1 MMLKTRMTGL
11 RQVLATCFAVLCA
24 ALAGTSAFAQDR
36 NVTGIIVDETDTGV
50 AGAYVVVKGET
61 RGAMTDDQGRFNISV
76 SPSDVLVA
84 SFLGY
89 LDEEVTVGDQTKL
102 TIKLVPAAN
111 ELEGVVKVA
120 YGTQRK
126 ASVIGSIS
134 TVDMTTLAQ
143 SQGNLSTSLAG
154 KLAGVVAIQKTG
166 EPGASAD
173 FWIRGVSTF
182 GANSTPL
189 ILVDGVER
197 SMDMVDTE
205 DIASLSILKDASATA
220 LYGVRGANGIVLITT
235 RRGSESKPQLNIKV
249 ETGITSPVKLPEMAD
264 TGEFID
270 FLNNMYINSGQ
281 DAIYTPYQ
289 KEQFMLTAMGDPN
302 ADPDIYPSVDWVN
315 EVFKNQAMTTR
326 ANISVTGGTKS
337 VRYYVGGSYYLEDGI
352 LNTASNDRYDAQM
365 SYQKFNF
372 RTNVDINLTKSTVL
386 GMNLST
392 QFTVKNAPAAGLDA
406 LLQQTMVMTPTAI
419 PLKYSDGTL
428 AAIKGTANPYNLLN
442 ERGYAN
448 TSSNVA
454 QTTVSL
460 EQDFSDFVT
469 EGLKARV
476 AFSFDATNT
485 NVLTRSILPKTYR
498 AIGRNSETGELQY
511 EVIDDYAG
519 YISLSTSVP
528 NTKSQNSRYI
538 NFEGSVTY
546 ERQFAYAHR
555 VSAMALYSM
564 RSLHLTNPGTYIA
577 AFPYKSMGVAARATY
592 SYKDRYFAEFNMGY
606 NGSENFAPGHRFGFF
621 PAMAIGYMISNEP
634 WWEGVSDVIN
644 LLKFKASYGKVG
656 NDEIGGSRRFAYNT
670 TINTN
675 ATGAAWGTVPNSS
688 ATGYVTV
695 GGITTD
701 EEGNA
706 YVEWEEATKANIG
719 IELGLFNDFTLQADI
734 FQDYRD
740 GIFLMRQSTPSAVG
754 LQKDQ
759 YVNIGEMLNRG
770 FDMSAEY
777 DHVFA
782 NGFRLSARGN
792 FTFNRNRLI
801 YNDQPS
807 QVEEY
812 LNEVGFAYGQR
823 KGLISEGL
831 FTSWEEIE
839 NWPTQ
844 TFGDVQPG
852 DIKYRDINGDGIV
865 DQYDKVSI
873 GYTIYPEINYGF
885 GVSAGWKGFDVSVFF
900 NGVAHVSRQI
910 GGSNLYGASSSPQ
923 LTGQVFKDVAQ
934 NHWTVDNNNADAP
947 YPRLGTTRSNNNVQ
961 TSDYWT
967 RDMSFLRLKNA
978 EIGYTFPKTWT
989 KKAKIQALRIYVA
1002 GTNLLTFSKFKL
1014 WDPELDTAYGT
1025 KYPITRNVSIG
1036 LNVNF

>member
-1 MMLKTRMTGL
+1 MLTKRMTAL
-11 RQVLATCFAVLCA
+11 KQIFALCFVFVCA
-24 ALAGTSAFAQDR
+24 ALTGSSAFAQDR
-36 NVTGIIVDETDTGV
+36 NVTGIILDETDTGI

-76 SPSDVLVA
+76 SPSDVLIA

-89 LDEEVTVGDQTKL
+89 TDEEVTVGNQTNL
-102 TIKLVPAAN
+102 TIKLIPQAN

-134 TVDMTTLAQ
+134 TVDMGVLAQ

-235 RRGSESKPQLNIKV
+235 RRGNESAPQINVKV
-249 ETGITSPVKLPEMAD
+249 ETGMTSPVKLPEMAG

-270 FLNNMYINSGQ
+270 FLNNMYVNSGQ
-281 DAIYTPYQ
+281 DAIFNDYQ
-289 KEQFMLTAMGDPN
+289 KEMYLSG
-302 ADPDIYPSVDWVN
+302 ADPDLYPSVDWVN
-315 EVFKNQAMTTR
+315 EVFKRQAMTTK
-326 ANISVTGGTKS
+326 ANVSVTGGTKN

-352 LNTASNDRYDAQM
+352 LNTAANDRYDAQM
-365 SYQKFNF
+365 SYQRFNF

-392 QFTVKNAPAAGLDA
+392 QFTVRNSPAAGLDA
-406 LLQQTMVMTPTAI
+406 LLQQTMTMTPTAI

-428 AAIKGTANPYNLLN
+428 AAVKGAANPYNLLN
-442 ERGYAN
+442 EKGYSNA
-448 TSSNVA
+448 SSNVA
-454 QTTVSL
+454 QSTVSL
-460 EQDFSDFVT
+460 TQDFSELIT
-469 EGLKARV
+469 EGLNARV
-476 AFSFDATNT
+476 AFSFDATNSNT
-485 NVLTRSILPKTYR
+485 LNRSIMPKTYR
-498 AIGRNSETGELQY
+498 AIGRGEPTEENPLGPLQY

-519 YISLSTSVP
+519 YITLGTSH
-528 NTKSQNSRYI
+528 SGQRYI
-538 NFEGSVTY
+538 NFEGSLNY
-546 ERQFAYAHR
+546 ERQFNYAHR
-555 VSAMALYSM
+555 VSAMVLYSM
-564 RSLHLTNPGTYIA
+564 RSLSHTHPSSYIA
-577 AFPYKSMGVAARATY
+577 AFPYKSMGVASRATY
-592 SYKDRYFAEFNMGY
+592 SYKDRYFVEFNVGY
-606 NGSENFAPGHRFGFF
+606 NGSENFAPGHRFGLF
-621 PAMAIGYMISNEP
+621 PAVAVGYMISNEP
-634 WWEGVSDVIN
+634 WWEGISDTIN

-656 NDEIGGSRRFAYNT
+656 NDQIGGSRRFAYNT
-670 TINTN
+670 TINTG
-675 ATGAAWGTVPNSS
+675 ATGAAWGTVPNST
-688 ATGYVTV
+688 ATGYTTV

-706 YVEWEEATKANIG
+706 FVEWEEATKANAG
-719 IELGLFNDFTLQADI
+719 IELGLFNDLTIQADL

-777 DHVFA
+777 DHTFA
-782 NGFRLSARGN
+782 NGFRVSARAN

-801 YNDQPS
+801 YNDQPTP
-807 QVEEY
+807 VEEY
-812 LNEVGFAYGQR
+812 LSQVGFAYGQR
-823 KGLISEGL
+823 KGLISCGL
-831 FTSWEEIE
+831 FKDQADIDSW
-839 NWPTQ
+839 PVQ

-852 DIKYRDINGDGIV
+852 DIKYKDINGDGQV
-865 DQYDKVSI
+865 DQYDMVAI
-873 GYTIYPEINYGF
+873 GYTTIPEINYGF
-885 GVSAGWKGFDVSVFF
+885 GLSLGYKGFDASVFF
-900 NGVAHVSRQI
+900 SGVGHVSRQI

-923 LTGQVFKDVAQ
+923 LTGQVFKDVAK
-934 NHWTVDNNNADAP
+934 NHWTVENPDINAP

-961 TSDYWT
+961 TSGYWT

-978 EIGYTFPKTWT
+978 EIGYTLPKRVT
-989 KKAKIQALRIYVA
+989 KKAGISALRVYVA
-1002 GTNLLTFSKFKL
+1002 GTNLLTFSNFKL

-1025 KYPITRNVSIG
+1025 RYPITRNVSLG
-1036 LNVNF
+1036 LNINF

>member
-1 MMLKTRMTGL
+1 MFAML
-11 RQVLATCFAVLCA
+11 AAAV
-24 ALAGTSAFAQDR
+24 SSAQDR
-36 NVTGIIVDETDTGV
+36 NITGVILDETNTGI

-61 RGAMTDDQGRFNISV
+61 RGAMTDEKGQFNISV

-89 LDEEVTVGDQTKL
+89 LDQEIKVGNQTKVTFTL
-102 TIKLVPAAN
+102 EPAAN

-126 ASVIGSIS
+126 ASVIGAIS
-134 TVDMTTLAQ
+134 TVDMSTLAQ

-235 RRGSESKPQLNIKV
+235 RRGAESKPQLTIKV
-249 ETGITSPVKLPEMAD
+249 ETGMTSPVKLPEMAS

-270 FLNNMYINSGQ
+270 FLDNMYINSGQ
-281 DAIYTPYQ
+281 QPIYSDR
-289 KEQFMLTAMGDPN
+289 KELYLSGQ
-302 ADPDIYPSVDWVN
+302 DPDLYPSVDWVN
-315 EVFKNQAMTTR
+315 EIFKNQAMTTK
-326 ANISVTGGTKS
+326 ANVGVSGGTKS

-352 LNTASNDRYDAQM
+352 LNVTANDRYDAQM
-365 SYQKFNF
+365 SYQRFNF
-372 RTNVDINLTKSTVL
+372 RTNVDINLTKSTIL

-392 QFTVKNAPAAGLDA
+392 QFTVKNAPGAGLDG
-406 LLQQTMVMTPTAI
+406 LLSQVMTLTPTAI

-428 AAIKGTANPYNLLN
+428 ASIKGCANPYNLLN
-442 ERGYAN
+442 ETGYAN
-448 TSSNVA
+448 TSSNIA

-460 EQDFSDFVT
+460 EQDFSDFIT

-485 NVLTRSILPKTYR
+485 NILTRSISPKTYR
-498 AIGRNSETGELQY
+498 AIGRDEETNALQY

-519 YISLSTSVP
+519 YITLGTSHP

-538 NFEGSVTY
+538 NFEGSINY
-546 ERQFAYAHR
+546 ERLLAYNHR
-555 VSAMALYSM
+555 VSAMVLYSM
-564 RSLHLTNPGTYIA
+564 RSLHLTNPGSYIA

-592 SYKDRYFAEFNMGY
+592 SYKDRYFIEFNAGY

-621 PAMAIGYMISNEP
+621 PAIAVGYMISNEP
-634 WWEGVSDVIN
+634 WWEGVSDVISM
-644 LLKFKASYGKVG
+644 LKFKASHGKVG

-670 TINTN
+670 TINTS

-688 ATGYVTV
+688 ATGYTTV

-701 EEGNA
+701 EAGNP
-706 YVEWEEATKANIG
+706 YVEWEEATKSNVG
-719 IELGLFNDFTLQADI
+719 IELGLFKDLTIQADL
-734 FQDYRD
+734 FRDYRD
-740 GIFLMRQSTPSAVG
+740 GIFLMRQSTPSAIG

-777 DHVFA
+777 DHTFA
-782 NGFRLSARGN
+782 SGFRLSARGN

-823 KGLISEGL
+823 KGLISCGL
-831 FTSWEEIE
+831 FKDQADIDSW
-839 NWPTQ
+839 PVQ

-852 DIKYRDINGDGIV
+852 DIKYKDINGDCQV
-865 DQYDKVSI
+865 DQYDKVAI
-873 GYTIYPEINYGF
+873 GYTTIPEINYGF
-885 GVSAGWKGFDVSVFF
+885 GVSAGYKGFDVSVFF
-900 NGVAHVSRQI
+900 SGVANVSRQI

-923 LTGQVFKDVAQ
+923 LTGQVFKDVAL
-934 NHWTVDNNNADAP
+934 NHWTVDNPDINAP

-978 EIGYTFPKTWT
+978 EIGYTFPKKWT
-989 KKAKIQALRIYVA
+989 KKARIQALRIYVA
-1002 GTNLLTFSKFKL
+1002 GTNLLTFSDFKL
-1014 WDPELDTAYGT
+1014 WDPELDTAIGA
-1025 KYPITRNVSIG
+1025 KYPITRNISLG

>member
-1 MMLKTRMTGL
+1 MLTKRMTAL
-11 RQVLATCFAVLCA
+11 KQIFALCFVFVCA
-24 ALAGTSAFAQDR
+24 ALTGSSAFAQDR
-36 NVTGIIVDETDTGV
+36 NVTGIILDETDTGI

-76 SPSDVLVA
+76 SPSDVLIA

-89 LDEEVTVGDQTKL
+89 TDEEVTVGNQTNL
-102 TIKLVPAAN
+102 TIKLIPQAN

-134 TVDMTTLAQ
+134 TVDMGVLAQ

-235 RRGSESKPQLNIKV
+235 RRGNESAPQINVKV
-249 ETGITSPVKLPEMAD
+249 ETGMTSPVKLPEMAG

-270 FLNNMYINSGQ
+270 FLNNMYVNSGQ
-281 DAIYTPYQ
+281 EAIFNDFQ
-289 KEQFMLTAMGDPN
+289 KEMYLSG
-302 ADPDIYPSVDWVN
+302 ADPDLYPSVDWVN
-315 EVFKNQAMTTR
+315 EVFKRQAMTTK
-326 ANISVTGGTKS
+326 ANVSVTGGTKN

-352 LNTASNDRYDAQM
+352 LNTAANERYDAQM
-365 SYQKFNF
+365 SYQRFNF

-392 QFTVKNAPAAGLDA
+392 QFTVRNSPAAGLDA
-406 LLQQTMVMTPTAI
+406 LLQQTMTMTPTAI

-428 AAIKGTANPYNLLN
+428 AAVKGAANPYNLLN
-442 ERGYAN
+442 EKGYSNA
-448 TSSNVA
+448 SSNVA
-454 QTTVSL
+454 QSTVSL
-460 EQDFSDFVT
+460 TQDFSELIT
-469 EGLKARV
+469 EGLNARV
-476 AFSFDATNT
+476 AFSFDATNSNT
-485 NVLTRSILPKTYR
+485 LNRSIMPKTYR
-498 AIGRNSETGELQY
+498 AIGRGEPTEENPLGPLQY

-519 YISLSTSVP
+519 YITLGTSH
-528 NTKSQNSRYI
+528 SGQRYI
-538 NFEGSVTY
+538 NFEGSLNY
-546 ERQFAYAHR
+546 ERQFNYAHR
-555 VSAMALYSM
+555 VSAMVLYSM
-564 RSLHLTNPGTYIA
+564 RSLSHTHPSSYIA
-577 AFPYKSMGVAARATY
+577 AFPYKSMGVASRATY
-592 SYKDRYFAEFNMGY
+592 SYKDRYFVEFNVGY
-606 NGSENFAPGHRFGFF
+606 NGSENFAPGHRFGLF
-621 PAMAIGYMISNEP
+621 PAVAVGYMISNEP
-634 WWEGVSDVIN
+634 WWEGISDTIN

-656 NDEIGGSRRFAYNT
+656 NDQIGGSRRFAYNT
-670 TINTN
+670 TINTG
-675 ATGAAWGTVPNSS
+675 ATGAAWGTVPNST
-688 ATGYVTV
+688 ATGYTTV

-706 YVEWEEATKANIG
+706 FVEWEEATKANAG
-719 IELGLFNDFTLQADI
+719 IELGLFNDLTIQADL

-777 DHVFA
+777 DHTFA
-782 NGFRLSARGN
+782 NGFRVSARAN

-801 YNDQPS
+801 YNDQPTP
-807 QVEEY
+807 VEEY
-812 LNEVGFAYGQR
+812 LSQVGFAYGQR
-823 KGLISEGL
+823 KGLVSCGL
-831 FTSWEEIE
+831 FKDQADIDSW
-839 NWPTQ
+839 PVQ
-844 TFGDVQPG
+844 TFGNVQPG
-852 DIKYRDINGDGIV
+852 DIKYKDINGDGKV
-865 DQYDKVSI
+865 DQYDMVAI
-873 GYTIYPEINYGF
+873 GYTTIPEINYGF
-885 GVSAGWKGFDVSVFF
+885 GLSLGYKGFDASVFF
-900 NGVAHVSRQI
+900 SGVGHVSRQI

-923 LTGQVFKDVAQ
+923 LTGQVFKDVAK
-934 NHWTVDNNNADAP
+934 NHWTVENPDINAP

-978 EIGYTFPKTWT
+978 EIGYTLPKRVT
-989 KKAKIQALRIYVA
+989 KKAGISALRVYVA
-1002 GTNLLTFSKFKL
+1002 GTNLLTFSNFKL

-1025 KYPITRNVSIG
+1025 RYPITRNVSLG
-1036 LNVNF
+1036 LNINF

>member
-1 MMLKTRMTGL
+1 MTGL
-11 RQVLATCFAVLCA
+11 KQLVAGCAVFVCALLAAS
-24 ALAGTSAFAQDR
+24 SAFAQDR
-36 NVTGIIVDETDTGV
+36 NVTGVILDETDTGI

-84 SFLGY
+84 SFLGDM
-89 LDEEVTVGDQTKL
+89 DEEVTVGNQTNL
-102 TIKLVPAAN
+102 TIKLIPQAN
-111 ELEGVVKVA
+111 ELEEVVKVA

-235 RRGSESKPQLNIKV
+235 RRGAESKPQINIKV
-249 ETGITSPVKLPEMAD
+249 ETGVTSPVRLPEMAS

-270 FLNNMYINSGQ
+270 FLNNMYVNSGQ
-281 DAIYTPYQ
+281 QAIFSDYD
-289 KEQFMLTAMGDPN
+289 KEMFLSGS
-302 ADPDIYPSVDWVN
+302 DPDLYPSVDWVN
-315 EVFKNQAMTTR
+315 EVFKNQAMTTK
-326 ANISVTGGTKS
+326 ANVSVTGGTKS

-352 LNTASNDRYDAQM
+352 LNTAANDRYDAQM

-392 QFTVKNAPAAGLDA
+392 QFTVKNSPAAGLDA
-406 LLQQTMVMTPTAI
+406 LLQQTMIMTPTAI

-428 AAIKGTANPYNLLN
+428 AAIKGASNPYNLLN
-442 ERGYAN
+442 EKGYSNA
-448 TSSNVA
+448 SSNVA
-454 QTTVSL
+454 QSTVSL
-460 EQDFSDFVT
+460 TQDFSDFVT
-469 EGLKARV
+469 EGLTARI

-485 NVLTRSILPKTYR
+485 NTLNRNISPKTYR
-498 AIGRNSETGELQY
+498 AIGRDEATKALQY

-519 YISLSTSVP
+519 YITLGTAHSG
-528 NTKSQNSRYI
+528 KRYI
-538 NFEGSVTY
+538 NFEGSINY

-555 VSAMALYSM
+555 VSAMVLYSM
-564 RSLHLTNPGTYIA
+564 RSLSYTHPGSYIA

-621 PAMAIGYMISNEP
+621 PAVAVGYMMSNED
-634 WWEGVSDVIN
+634 WWDGIKDVVN
-644 LLKFKASYGKVG
+644 TLKIKASYGKVG
-656 NDEIGGSRRFAYNT
+656 NDQIGGSRRFAYNT
-670 TINTN
+670 TINTS

-688 ATGYVTV
+688 ATGYTTV

-706 YVEWEEATKANIG
+706 FVEWEEATKANVG
-719 IELGLFNDFTLQADI
+719 IELGLFNDFLLQADL

-770 FDMSAEY
+770 FDMSAQY

-782 NGFRLSARGN
+782 NGFSISARAN

-823 KGLISEGL
+823 KGLIACGL
-831 FTSWEEIE
+831 FKDQADIE
-839 NWPTQ
+839 SWPTQ
-844 TFGDVQPG
+844 TFGEVQPG
-852 DIKYRDINGDGIV
+852 DIKYKDINGDGQV
-865 DQYDKVSI
+865 DQYDKVAI
-873 GYTIYPEINYGF
+873 GYTTIPEINYGF
-885 GVSAGWKGFDVSVFF
+885 GLSIGYKGFDASVFF
-900 NGVAHVSRQI
+900 NGVDHVSRQI

-923 LTGQVFKDVAQ
+923 LTGQVFKDVAK
-934 NHWTVDNNNADAP
+934 NHWTVENQNTNAP
-947 YPRLGTTRSNNNVQ
+947 YPRLGTTRSN
-961 TSDYWT
+961 
-967 RDMSFLRLKNA
+967 
-978 EIGYTFPKTWT
+978 
-989 KKAKIQALRIYVA
+989 
-1002 GTNLLTFSKFKL
+1002 
-1014 WDPELDTAYGT
+1014 
-1025 KYPITRNVSIG
+1025 
-1036 LNVNF
+1036 

>member
-1 MMLKTRMTGL
+1 MLTKRMTGL
-11 RQVLATCFAVLCA
+11 KQLVAGCAVFVCALLAAS
-24 ALAGTSAFAQDR
+24 SAFAQDR
-36 NVTGIIVDETDTGV
+36 NVTGVILDETDTGI

-89 LDEEVTVGDQTKL
+89 MDEEVTVGNQTNL
-102 TIKLVPAAN
+102 TIKLIPQAN
-111 ELEGVVKVA
+111 ELEEVVKVA

-235 RRGSESKPQLNIKV
+235 RRGAESKPQINIKV
-249 ETGITSPVKLPEMAD
+249 ETGVTSPVRLPEMAS

-270 FLNNMYINSGQ
+270 FLNNMYVNSGQ
-281 DAIYTPYQ
+281 QAIFSDYD
-289 KEQFMLTAMGDPN
+289 KEMFLSGS
-302 ADPDIYPSVDWVN
+302 DPDLYPSVDWVN
-315 EVFKNQAMTTR
+315 EVFKNQAMTTK
-326 ANISVTGGTKS
+326 ANVSVTGGTKS

-352 LNTASNDRYDAQM
+352 LNTAANDRYDAQM

-392 QFTVKNAPAAGLDA
+392 QFTVKNSPAAGLDA
-406 LLQQTMVMTPTAI
+406 LLQQTMIMTPTAI

-428 AAIKGTANPYNLLN
+428 AAIKGASNPYNLLN
-442 ERGYAN
+442 EKGYSNA
-448 TSSNVA
+448 SSNVA
-454 QTTVSL
+454 QSTVSL
-460 EQDFSDFVT
+460 TQDFSDFVT
-469 EGLKARV
+469 EGLTARI

-485 NVLTRSILPKTYR
+485 NTLNRNISPKTYR
-498 AIGRNSETGELQY
+498 AIGRDEATKALQY

-519 YISLSTSVP
+519 YITLGTAHSG
-528 NTKSQNSRYI
+528 KRYI
-538 NFEGSVTY
+538 NFEGSINY

-555 VSAMALYSM
+555 VSAMVLYSM
-564 RSLHLTNPGTYIA
+564 RSLSYTHPGSYIA

-621 PAMAIGYMISNEP
+621 PAVAVGYMMSNED
-634 WWEGVSDVIN
+634 WWDVIKN
-644 LLKFKASYGKVG
+644 VVNTLKIKASYGKVG
-656 NDEIGGSRRFAYNT
+656 NDQIGGSRRFAYNT
-670 TINTN
+670 TINTS

-688 ATGYVTV
+688 ATGYTTV

-706 YVEWEEATKANIG
+706 FVEWEEATKANVG
-719 IELGLFNDFTLQADI
+719 IELGLFNDFLLQADL

-770 FDMSAEY
+770 FDMSAQY

-782 NGFRLSARGN
+782 NGFSISARAN

-823 KGLISEGL
+823 KGLIACGL
-831 FTSWEEIE
+831 FKDQADIE
-839 NWPTQ
+839 SWPTQ
-844 TFGDVQPG
+844 TFGEVQPG
-852 DIKYRDINGDGIV
+852 DIKYKDINGDGQV
-865 DQYDKVSI
+865 DQYDKVAI
-873 GYTIYPEINYGF
+873 GYTTIPEINYGF
-885 GVSAGWKGFDVSVFF
+885 GLSIGYKGFDASVFF
-900 NGVAHVSRQI
+900 NGVDHVSRQI

-923 LTGQVFKDVAQ
+923 LTGQVFKDVAK
-934 NHWTVDNNNADAP
+934 NHWTVENQNTNAP

-978 EIGYTFPKTWT
+978 EIGYTFPKKWT
-989 KKAKIQALRIYVA
+989 KKAGIQALRLYVS
-1002 GTNLLTFSKFKL
+1002 GTNLLTFSGFKL

-1025 KYPITRNVSIG
+1025 KYPITRNISLG
-1036 LNVNF
+1036 LNINF

>member
-1 MMLKTRMTGL
+1 MMLTKRIDGL
-11 RQVLATCFAVLCA
+11 RQLLACCLVFVCA
-24 ALAGTSAFAQDR
+24 ALTGVSAFAQDR
-36 NVTGIIVDETDTGV
+36 NVSGVILDETDQGIP
-50 AGAYVVVKGET
+50 GAYVVVKGET
-61 RGAMTDDQGRFNISV
+61 RGAMTDDQGRFNINV
-76 SPSDVLVA
+76 SPKDVLIA

-134 TVDMTTLAQ
+134 TVDMSTLAQ

-235 RRGSESKPQLNIKV
+235 KRGAESKPQLSIKV
-249 ETGITSPVKLPEMAD
+249 ETGMTSPVKLPKMAN
-264 TGEFID
+264 TEQYID
-270 FLNNMYINSGQ
+270 FINNMYANSGQ
-281 DAIYTPYQ
+281 EGPYDAFER
-289 KEQFMLTAMGDPN
+289 EQHLATAMGLAT
-302 ADPDIYPSVDWVN
+302 ADPDLFPSVDWVN
-315 EVFKNQAMTTR
+315 EIFKNQALTTK
-326 ANISVTGGTKS
+326 ANVGVSGGTKN

-352 LNTASNDRYDAQM
+352 LNVTASDRYDAQM
-365 SYQKFNF
+365 SYQRFNF

-386 GMNLST
+386 GMNVST
-392 QFTVKNAPAAGLDA
+392 QFTVKNSPKSGLDA
-406 LLQQTMVMTPTAI
+406 ILKQTMTMAPTAI

-428 AAIKGTANPYNLLN
+428 AMAKKGVANPYNLLN
-442 ERGYAN
+442 ETGYAQTN
-448 TSSNVA
+448 TNVA
-454 QTTVSL
+454 QSTVSL
-460 EQDFSDFVT
+460 TQDFSDFVT
-469 EGLKARV
+469 EGLTARV
-476 AFSFDATNT
+476 AFSFDATNAST
-485 NVLTRSILPKTYR
+485 LTRSINPKTYY
-498 AIGRNSETGELQY
+498 ASNRNPETNEL
-511 EVIDDYAG
+511 EKTVIDDYLG
-519 YISLSTSVP
+519 YVELYSSHSGT
-528 NTKSQNSRYI
+528 RYI
-538 NFEGSVTY
+538 NFEGSVNY

-555 VSAMALYSM
+555 VSAMVLYSM
-564 RSLHLTNPGTYIA
+564 RTLTHTHPGSYIA

-592 SYKDRYFAEFNMGY
+592 SYKDRYFLEYNMGY

-621 PAMAIGYMISNEP
+621 PAVAVGYMISNEP
-634 WWEGVSDVIN
+634 WWEPVSNVIS
-644 LLKFKASYGKVG
+644 LLKIKASYGKVG
-656 NDEIGGSRRFAYNT
+656 NDQIGGSRRFAYNT
-670 TINTN
+670 TINEN
-675 ATGAAWGTVPNSS
+675 ATGAAWGTTP
-688 ATGYVTV
+688 ATGTGYTTI

-706 YVEWEEATKANIG
+706 FVEWEEATKSNVG
-719 IELGLFNDFTLQADI
+719 IELGLFNDLTIQADL
-734 FQDYRD
+734 FRDYRD

-770 FDMSAEY
+770 FDMSVVY
-777 DHVFA
+777 DHTFA
-782 NGFRLSARGN
+782 NGFSLSARGN

-823 KGLISEGL
+823 KGLISCGL
-831 FTSWEEIE
+831 FENQEDID
-839 NWPTQ
+839 NWPYQ
-844 TFGDVQPG
+844 NFGEVQPG
-852 DIKYRDINGDGIV
+852 DIKYKDINGDGIV
-865 DQYDKVSI
+865 DQYDKVAI
-873 GYTIYPEINYGF
+873 GYTTIPEINYGF
-885 GVSAGWKGFDVSVFF
+885 GLSLGYKGFDASVFF
-900 NGVAHVSRQI
+900 SGAAHVTRQI
-910 GGSNLYGASSSPQ
+910 GGSNLYGGSDNPLYTS
-923 LTGQVFKDVAQ
+923 QVFEDVALKHWSKQ
-934 NHWTVDNNNADAP
+934 NPNANAP
-947 YPRLGTTRSNNNVQ
+947 YPRLGTTLSTNNNQ

-978 EIGYTFPKTWT
+978 EIGYTFPKKWT
-989 KKAKIQALRIYVA
+989 KKAGIQALRLYVA

-1025 KYPITRNVSIG
+1025 RYPITRNISLG
-1036 LNVNF
+1036 LNINF

>member
-1 MMLKTRMTGL
+1 MLTKRMTAL
-11 RQVLATCFAVLCA
+11 KQIFALCFVFVCA
-24 ALAGTSAFAQDR
+24 ALTGSSAFAQDR
-36 NVTGIIVDETDTGV
+36 NVTGIILDETDTGI

-76 SPSDVLVA
+76 SPSDVLIA

-89 LDEEVTVGDQTKL
+89 TDEEVTVGNQTNL
-102 TIKLVPAAN
+102 TIKLIPQAN
-111 ELEGVVKVA
+111 ELEGLVKVA

-134 TVDMTTLAQ
+134 TVDMGVLAQ

-235 RRGSESKPQLNIKV
+235 RRGNESAPQINVKV
-249 ETGITSPVKLPEMAD
+249 ETGMTSPVKLPEMAG

-270 FLNNMYINSGQ
+270 FLNNMYVNSGQ
-281 DAIYTPYQ
+281 EAIFNDFQ
-289 KEQFMLTAMGDPN
+289 KEMYLSG
-302 ADPDIYPSVDWVN
+302 ADPDLYPSVDWVN
-315 EVFKNQAMTTR
+315 EVFKRQAMTTK
-326 ANISVTGGTKS
+326 ANVSVTGGTKN

-352 LNTASNDRYDAQM
+352 LNTAANERYDAQM
-365 SYQKFNF
+365 SYQRFNF

-392 QFTVKNAPAAGLDA
+392 QFTVRNSPAAGLDA
-406 LLQQTMVMTPTAI
+406 LLQQTMTMTPTAI

-428 AAIKGTANPYNLLN
+428 AAVKGAANPYNLLN
-442 ERGYAN
+442 EKGYSNA
-448 TSSNVA
+448 SSNVA
-454 QTTVSL
+454 QSTVSL
-460 EQDFSDFVT
+460 TQDFSELIT
-469 EGLKARV
+469 EGLNARV
-476 AFSFDATNT
+476 AFSFDATNSNT
-485 NVLTRSILPKTYR
+485 LNRSIMPKTYR
-498 AIGRNSETGELQY
+498 AIGRGEPTEENPLGPLQY

-519 YISLSTSVP
+519 YITLGTSH
-528 NTKSQNSRYI
+528 SGQRYI
-538 NFEGSVTY
+538 NFEGSLNY
-546 ERQFAYAHR
+546 ERQFNYAHR
-555 VSAMALYSM
+555 VSAMVLYSM
-564 RSLHLTNPGTYIA
+564 RSLSHTHPSSYIA
-577 AFPYKSMGVAARATY
+577 AFPYKSMGVASRATY
-592 SYKDRYFAEFNMGY
+592 SYKDRYFVEFNVGY
-606 NGSENFAPGHRFGFF
+606 NGSENFAPGHRFGLF
-621 PAMAIGYMISNEP
+621 PAVAVGYMISNEP
-634 WWEGVSDVIN
+634 WWEGISDTIN

-656 NDEIGGSRRFAYNT
+656 NDQIGGSRRFAYNT
-670 TINTN
+670 TINTG

-688 ATGYVTV
+688 ATGYTTV

-706 YVEWEEATKANIG
+706 FVEWEEATKANAG
-719 IELGLFNDFTLQADI
+719 IELGLFNDLTIQADL

-777 DHVFA
+777 DHTFA
-782 NGFRLSARGN
+782 NGFRVSARAN

-801 YNDQPS
+801 YNDQPTP
-807 QVEEY
+807 VEEY
-812 LNEVGFAYGQR
+812 LSQVGFAYGQR
-823 KGLISEGL
+823 KGLISCGL
-831 FTSWEEIE
+831 FKDQADIE
-839 NWPTQ
+839 SWPTQ
-844 TFGDVQPG
+844 TFGEVQPG
-852 DIKYRDINGDGIV
+852 DIKYKDINGDGQV
-865 DQYDKVSI
+865 DQYDMVAI
-873 GYTIYPEINYGF
+873 GYTTIPEINYGF
-885 GVSAGWKGFDVSVFF
+885 GLSLGYKGFDASVFF
-900 NGVAHVSRQI
+900 SGVGHVSRQI

-923 LTGQVFKDVAQ
+923 LTGQVFKDVAK
-934 NHWTVDNNNADAP
+934 NHWTVENPDINAP

-978 EIGYTFPKTWT
+978 EIGYTLPKRVT
-989 KKAKIQALRIYVA
+989 KKAGISALRVYVA
-1002 GTNLLTFSKFKL
+1002 GTNLLTFSNFKL

-1025 KYPITRNVSIG
+1025 RYPITRNVSLG
-1036 LNVNF
+1036 LNINF

>member
-1 MMLKTRMTGL
+1 MMLIKRMTAL
-11 RQVLATCFAVLCA
+11 KQMSAICFAFVCA
-24 ALAGTSAFAQDR
+24 AVTASSAFAQDR
-36 NVTGIIVDETDTGV
+36 NVTGTILDETDTGI

-61 RGAMTDDQGRFNISV
+61 RGAMTDDQGRFNITV

-89 LDEEVTVGDQTKL
+89 LDEEVKVGDQTKI

-134 TVDMTTLAQ
+134 TVEMGMLTQ

-235 RRGSESKPQLNIKV
+235 RRGSESKPQLSVKV
-249 ETGITSPVKLPEMAD
+249 ETGMTSPVKLPEMAS

-270 FLNNMYINSGQ
+270 FLNNMYVNSGQ
-281 DAIYTPYQ
+281 EAIFTDFQ
-289 KEQFMLTAMGDPN
+289 KEQYLSG
-302 ADPDIYPSVDWVN
+302 ADPDLYPSVDWVN
-315 EVFKNQAMTTR
+315 EVFKNQAMTTK
-326 ANISVTGGTKS
+326 ANIGVSGGTKN

-352 LNTASNDRYDAQM
+352 LNTAANDRYDAQM
-365 SYQKFNF
+365 SYQRFNF

-386 GMNLST
+386 GMNVST
-392 QFTVKNAPAAGLDA
+392 QFTVKNSPAAGLDA
-406 LLQQTMVMTPTAI
+406 LLQQTMTLTPTAI

-442 ERGYAN
+442 ERGYSN

-454 QTTVSL
+454 QSTVSL
-460 EQDFSDFVT
+460 TQDFSDFVT
-469 EGLKARV
+469 EGLTARA

-485 NVLTRSILPKTYR
+485 NTLNRSILPKTYR
-498 AIGRNSETGELQY
+498 AIGRGEPTEENPLGPLQY

-519 YISLSTSVP
+519 YITLSTS
-528 NTKSQNSRYI
+528 NSGKRYI
-538 NFEGSVTY
+538 NFEGSINY

-564 RSLHLTNPGTYIA
+564 RYLSYTHPESYIA
-577 AFPYKSMGVAARATY
+577 AFPYKSMGVAARTTY
-592 SYKDRYFAEFNMGY
+592 SYKDRYFFEFNMGY

-621 PAMAIGYMISNEP
+621 PAVAVGYMISNEP
-634 WWEGVSDVIN
+634 WWESISDTIN
-644 LLKFKASYGKVG
+644 LLKFKASYGSVG
-656 NDEIGGSRRFAYNT
+656 NDQIGGSRRFAYNT
-670 TINTN
+670 TINTS
-675 ATGAAWGTVPNSS
+675 ATGAAWGTVANSS
-688 ATGYVTV
+688 ATGYQTV
-695 GGITTD
+695 GGITTA
-701 EEGNA
+701 EMGNA
-706 YVEWEEATKANIG
+706 AVEWEQATKGNVG
-719 IELGLFNDFTLQADI
+719 VELGLFNDLTIQADL
-734 FQDYRD
+734 FRDYRD
-740 GIFLMRQSTPSAVG
+740 GIFLMRQSTPTAIG

-770 FDMSAEY
+770 FDMSVVY
-777 DHVFA
+777 DHTFA
-782 NGFRLSARGN
+782 NGLNVSARGN

-801 YNDQPS
+801 YNDQPTP
-807 QVEEY
+807 VEEY
-812 LNEVGFAYGQR
+812 LSEVGFAYGQR
-823 KGLISEGL
+823 KGLISCGL
-831 FTSWEEIE
+831 FKDQADIDSWPE
-839 NWPTQ
+839 Q

-852 DIKYRDINGDGIV
+852 DIKYKDINGDGYV
-865 DQYDKVSI
+865 DQYDKVAI
-873 GYTIYPEINYGF
+873 GYTTIPEINYGF
-885 GVSAGWKGFDVSVFF
+885 GLSIGYKGFDASVFF
-900 NGVAHVSRQI
+900 NGVSNVTRQI
-910 GGSNLYGASSSPQ
+910 GGTNLYGASSSPQ
-923 LTGQVFKDVAQ
+923 LTGQVFKDVAK
-934 NHWTVDNNNADAP
+934 NHWTVDNPNPNAP
-947 YPRLGTTRSNNNVQ
+947 YPRLGTTRSNNNTQ

-978 EIGYTFPKTWT
+978 EIGYTFPKKLT
-989 KKAKIQALRIYVA
+989 KKAGIQALRLYVS
-1002 GTNLLTFSKFKL
+1002 GTNLITFSEFKL

-1025 KYPITRNVSIG
+1025 RYPITRNVSLG
-1036 LNVNF
+1036 LNLNF

>member
-1 MMLKTRMTGL
+1 MMLTKRMTGL
-11 RQVLATCFAVLCA
+11 KQLVAGCAVFVCALLAAS
-24 ALAGTSAFAQDR
+24 SAFAQDR
-36 NVTGIIVDETDTGV
+36 NVTGVILDETDTGI

-89 LDEEVTVGDQTKL
+89 MDEEVTVGNQTNL
-102 TIKLVPAAN
+102 TIKLIPQAN
-111 ELEGVVKVA
+111 ELEEVVKVA

-235 RRGSESKPQLNIKV
+235 RRGAESKPQINIKV
-249 ETGITSPVKLPEMAD
+249 ETGVTSPVRLPEMAS

-270 FLNNMYINSGQ
+270 FLNNMYVNSGQ
-281 DAIYTPYQ
+281 QAIFSDYD
-289 KEQFMLTAMGDPN
+289 KEMFLSGS
-302 ADPDIYPSVDWVN
+302 DPDLYPSVDWVN
-315 EVFKNQAMTTR
+315 EVFKNQAMTTK
-326 ANISVTGGTKS
+326 ANVSVTGGTKS

-352 LNTASNDRYDAQM
+352 LNTAANDRYDAQM

-392 QFTVKNAPAAGLDA
+392 QFTVKNSPAAGLDA
-406 LLQQTMVMTPTAI
+406 LLQQTMIMTPTAI

-428 AAIKGTANPYNLLN
+428 AAIKGASNPYNLLN
-442 ERGYAN
+442 EKGYSNA
-448 TSSNVA
+448 SSNVA
-454 QTTVSL
+454 QSTVSL
-460 EQDFSDFVT
+460 TQDFSDFVT
-469 EGLKARV
+469 EGLTARI

-485 NVLTRSILPKTYR
+485 NTLNRNISPKTYR
-498 AIGRNSETGELQY
+498 AIGRDEATKALQY

-519 YISLSTSVP
+519 YITLGTAHSG
-528 NTKSQNSRYI
+528 KRYI
-538 NFEGSVTY
+538 NFEGSINY

-555 VSAMALYSM
+555 VSAMVLYSM
-564 RSLHLTNPGTYIA
+564 RSLSYTHPGSYIA

-621 PAMAIGYMISNEP
+621 PAVAVGYMMSNED
-634 WWEGVSDVIN
+634 WWDGIKNVVN
-644 LLKFKASYGKVG
+644 TLKIKASYGKVG
-656 NDEIGGSRRFAYNT
+656 NDQIGGSRRFAYNT
-670 TINTN
+670 TINTS

-688 ATGYVTV
+688 ATGYTTV

-706 YVEWEEATKANIG
+706 FVEWEEATKANVG
-719 IELGLFNDFTLQADI
+719 IELGLFNDFLLQADL

-770 FDMSAEY
+770 FDMSAQY

-782 NGFRLSARGN
+782 NGFSISARAN

-823 KGLISEGL
+823 KGLIACGL
-831 FTSWEEIE
+831 FKDQADIE
-839 NWPTQ
+839 SWPTQ
-844 TFGDVQPG
+844 TFGEVQPG
-852 DIKYRDINGDGIV
+852 DIKYKDINGDGQV
-865 DQYDKVSI
+865 DQYDKVAI
-873 GYTIYPEINYGF
+873 GYTTIPEINYGF
-885 GVSAGWKGFDVSVFF
+885 GLSIGYKGFDASVFF
-900 NGVAHVSRQI
+900 NGVDHVSRQI

-923 LTGQVFKDVAQ
+923 LTGQVFKDVAK
-934 NHWTVDNNNADAP
+934 NHWTVENQNTNAP

-978 EIGYTFPKTWT
+978 EIGYTFPKKWT
-989 KKAKIQALRIYVA
+989 KKAGIQALRLYVS
-1002 GTNLLTFSKFKL
+1002 GTNLLTFSGFKL

-1025 KYPITRNVSIG
+1025 KYPITRNISLG
-1036 LNVNF
+1036 LNINF

>member
-1 MMLKTRMTGL
+1 MMLTKRMTAL
-11 RQVLATCFAVLCA
+11 KQMFAICFAFVCA
-24 ALAGTSAFAQDR
+24 AVTASSAFAQDR
-36 NVTGIIVDETDTGV
+36 NVTGTILDETDTGI

-89 LDEEVTVGDQTKL
+89 LDEEVKVGDQTKI

-134 TVDMTTLAQ
+134 TVEMGMLTQ

-235 RRGSESKPQLNIKV
+235 RRGSESKPQLSVKV
-249 ETGITSPVKLPEMAD
+249 ETGMTSPVKLPEMAS

-270 FLNNMYINSGQ
+270 FLNNMYVNSGQ
-281 DAIYTPYQ
+281 EAIFTDFQ
-289 KEQFMLTAMGDPN
+289 KEQYLSG
-302 ADPDIYPSVDWVN
+302 ADPDLYPSVDWVN
-315 EVFKNQAMTTR
+315 EVFKNQAMTTK
-326 ANISVTGGTKS
+326 ANIGVSGGTKN

-352 LNTASNDRYDAQM
+352 LNTAANDRYDAQM
-365 SYQKFNF
+365 SYQRFNF

-386 GMNLST
+386 GMNVST
-392 QFTVKNAPAAGLDA
+392 QFTVKNSPAAGLDA
-406 LLQQTMVMTPTAI
+406 LLQQTMTLTPTAI

-442 ERGYAN
+442 ERGYSN

-454 QTTVSL
+454 QSTVSL
-460 EQDFSDFVT
+460 TQDFSDFVT
-469 EGLKARV
+469 EGLTARA

-485 NVLTRSILPKTYR
+485 NTLNRSILPKTYR
-498 AIGRNSETGELQY
+498 AIGRGEPTEENPLGPLQY

-519 YISLSTSVP
+519 YITLSTS
-528 NTKSQNSRYI
+528 NSGKRYI
-538 NFEGSVTY
+538 NFEGSINY

-564 RSLHLTNPGTYIA
+564 RSLSYTHPESYIA
-577 AFPYKSMGVAARATY
+577 AFPYKSMGVAARTTY
-592 SYKDRYFAEFNMGY
+592 SYKDRYFFEFNMGY

-621 PAMAIGYMISNEP
+621 PAVAVGYMISNEP
-634 WWEGVSDVIN
+634 WWESISDTIN
-644 LLKFKASYGKVG
+644 LLKFKASYGSVG
-656 NDEIGGSRRFAYNT
+656 NDQIGGSRRFAYNT
-670 TINTN
+670 TINTS
-675 ATGAAWGTVPNSS
+675 ATGAAWGTVANSS
-688 ATGYVTV
+688 ATGYQTV
-695 GGITTD
+695 GGITTA
-701 EEGNA
+701 EMGNA
-706 YVEWEEATKANIG
+706 AVEWEQATKGNVG
-719 IELGLFNDFTLQADI
+719 VELGLFNDLTIQADL
-734 FQDYRD
+734 FRDYRD
-740 GIFLMRQSTPSAVG
+740 GIFLMRQSTPTAIG

-770 FDMSAEY
+770 FDMSVVY
-777 DHVFA
+777 DHTFA
-782 NGFRLSARGN
+782 NGLNVSARGN

-801 YNDQPS
+801 YNDQPTP
-807 QVEEY
+807 VEEY
-812 LNEVGFAYGQR
+812 LSEVGFAYGQR
-823 KGLISEGL
+823 KGLISCGL
-831 FTSWEEIE
+831 FKDQADIDSWPE
-839 NWPTQ
+839 Q

-852 DIKYRDINGDGIV
+852 DIKYKDINGDGYV
-865 DQYDKVSI
+865 DQYDKVAI
-873 GYTIYPEINYGF
+873 GYTTIPEINYGF
-885 GVSAGWKGFDVSVFF
+885 GLSIGYKGFDASVFF
-900 NGVAHVSRQI
+900 NGVSNVTRQI
-910 GGSNLYGASSSPQ
+910 GGTNLYGASSSPQ
-923 LTGQVFKDVAQ
+923 LTGQVFKDVAK
-934 NHWTVDNNNADAP
+934 NHWTVDNPNQNAP
-947 YPRLGTTRSNNNVQ
+947 YPRLGTTRSNNNTQ

-978 EIGYTFPKTWT
+978 EIGYTFPKKLT
-989 KKAKIQALRIYVA
+989 KKAGIQALRLYVS
-1002 GTNLLTFSKFKL
+1002 GTNLITFSEFKL

-1025 KYPITRNVSIG
+1025 RYPITRNVSLG
-1036 LNVNF
+1036 LNLNF

>member
-1 MMLKTRMTGL
+1 MLTKRMTGL
-11 RQVLATCFAVLCA
+11 KQLVAGCAVFVCALLAAS
-24 ALAGTSAFAQDR
+24 SAFAQDR
-36 NVTGIIVDETDTGV
+36 NVTGVILDETDTGI

-89 LDEEVTVGDQTKL
+89 MDEEVTVGNQTNL
-102 TIKLVPAAN
+102 TIKLIPQAN
-111 ELEGVVKVA
+111 ELEEVVKVA

-235 RRGSESKPQLNIKV
+235 RRGAESKPQINIKV
-249 ETGITSPVKLPEMAD
+249 ETGVTSPVRLPEMAS

-270 FLNNMYINSGQ
+270 FLNNMYVNSGQ
-281 DAIYTPYQ
+281 QAIFSDYD
-289 KEQFMLTAMGDPN
+289 KEMFLSGS
-302 ADPDIYPSVDWVN
+302 DPDLYPSVDWVN
-315 EVFKNQAMTTR
+315 EVFKNQAMTTK
-326 ANISVTGGTKS
+326 ANVSVTGGTKS

-352 LNTASNDRYDAQM
+352 LNTAANDRYDAQM

-392 QFTVKNAPAAGLDA
+392 QFTVKNSPAAGLDA
-406 LLQQTMVMTPTAI
+406 LLQQTMIMTPTAI

-428 AAIKGTANPYNLLN
+428 AAIKGASNPYNLLN
-442 ERGYAN
+442 EKGYSNA
-448 TSSNVA
+448 SSNVA
-454 QTTVSL
+454 QSTVSL
-460 EQDFSDFVT
+460 TQDFSDFVT
-469 EGLKARV
+469 EGLTARI

-485 NVLTRSILPKTYR
+485 NTLNRNISPKTYR
-498 AIGRNSETGELQY
+498 AIGRDEATKALQY

-519 YISLSTSVP
+519 YITLGTAHSG
-528 NTKSQNSRYI
+528 KRYI
-538 NFEGSVTY
+538 NFEGSINY

-555 VSAMALYSM
+555 VSAMVLYSM
-564 RSLHLTNPGTYIA
+564 RSLSYTHPGSYIA

-621 PAMAIGYMISNEP
+621 PAVAVGYMMSNED
-634 WWEGVSDVIN
+634 WWDGIKNVVN
-644 LLKFKASYGKVG
+644 TLKIKASYGKVG
-656 NDEIGGSRRFAYNT
+656 NDQIGGSRRFAYNT
-670 TINTN
+670 TINTS

-688 ATGYVTV
+688 ATGYTTV

-706 YVEWEEATKANIG
+706 FVEWEEATKANVG
-719 IELGLFNDFTLQADI
+719 IELGLFNDFLLQADL

-770 FDMSAEY
+770 FDMSAQY

-782 NGFRLSARGN
+782 NGFSISARAN

-823 KGLISEGL
+823 KGLIACGL
-831 FTSWEEIE
+831 FKDQADIE
-839 NWPTQ
+839 SWPTQ
-844 TFGDVQPG
+844 TFGEVQPG
-852 DIKYRDINGDGIV
+852 DIKYKDINGDGQV
-865 DQYDKVSI
+865 DQYDKVAI
-873 GYTIYPEINYGF
+873 GYTTIPEINYGF
-885 GVSAGWKGFDVSVFF
+885 GLSIGYKGFDASVFF
-900 NGVAHVSRQI
+900 NGVDHVSRQI

-923 LTGQVFKDVAQ
+923 LTGQVFKDVAK
-934 NHWTVDNNNADAP
+934 NHWTVENQNTNAP

-978 EIGYTFPKTWT
+978 EIGYTFPKKWT
-989 KKAKIQALRIYVA
+989 KKAGIQALRLYVS
-1002 GTNLLTFSKFKL
+1002 GTNLLTFSGFKL

-1025 KYPITRNVSIG
+1025 KYPITRNISLG
-1036 LNVNF
+1036 LNINF

>member
-1 MMLKTRMTGL
+1 MLRNIITTCILSVFAMIT
-11 RQVLATCFAVLCA
+11 ATL
-24 ALAGTSAFAQDR
+24 SYAQDK
-36 NVTGIIVDETDTGV
+36 NITGVILDENNTGI
-50 AGAYVVVKGET
+50 AGAYVIVKGET
-61 RGAMTDDQGRFNISV
+61 RGAMTDDKGQFNINV

-89 LDEEVTVGDQTKL
+89 IDQEIKVGSQTKV
-102 TIKLVPAAN
+102 TFKLVPSAN

-126 ASVIGSIS
+126 ASVIGAIS
-134 TVDMTTLAQ
+134 TVDMSTLAQ

-235 RRGSESKPQLNIKV
+235 RRGAESKPQLSIKV
-249 ETGITSPVKLPEMAD
+249 ETGMTSPVKLPEMAS

-281 DAIYTPYQ
+281 EAIYKDYQ
-289 KEQFMLTAMGDPN
+289 KEQFLTG
-302 ADPDIYPSVDWVN
+302 ADPDLYPSVDWVN
-315 EVFKNQAMTTR
+315 EMFKSQAMTTK
-326 ANISVTGGTKS
+326 ANIGVSGGTKS

-352 LNTASNDRYDAQM
+352 LNTSANDRYDAQM
-365 SYQKFNF
+365 SYQRFNF
-372 RTNVDINLTKSTVL
+372 RTNVDINLTKSTIL

-392 QFTVKNAPAAGLDA
+392 QFTVKNAPGAGLDDI
-406 LLQQTMVMTPTAI
+406 LTQTMTLTPTAI
-419 PLKYSDGTL
+419 PMKYSDGTL
-428 AAIKGTANPYNLLN
+428 ASIKGTANPYNLLN
-442 ERGYAN
+442 ETGYSN
-448 TSSNVA
+448 TSSNIA

-460 EQDFSDFVT
+460 EQDFSDFIT

-485 NVLTRSILPKTYR
+485 NVLKRSISPKTYR
-498 AIGRNSETGELQY
+498 AIGRNEETNALQY

-519 YISLSTSVP
+519 YITLGTSHP

-538 NFEGSVTY
+538 NFEGSINY
-546 ERQFAYAHR
+546 ERLIAYDHR
-555 VSAMALYSM
+555 VSAMVLYSM
-564 RSLHLTNPGTYIA
+564 RSLHLTNPGSYIA
-577 AFPYKSMGVAARATY
+577 AFPYKSMGVASRATY
-592 SYKDRYFAEFNMGY
+592 SYKDRYFIEFNAGY

-621 PAMAIGYMISNEP
+621 PALAIGYMISNEP
-634 WWEGVSDVIN
+634 WWDGVSSVIST
-644 LLKFKASYGKVG
+644 LKFKASHGKVG

-670 TINTN
+670 TINTS
-675 ATGAAWGTVPNSS
+675 ATGAAWGTTP
-688 ATGYVTV
+688 AAGIGYTTV

-701 EEGNA
+701 ETGNP
-706 YVEWEEATKANIG
+706 YVEWEEATKSNVG
-719 IELGLFNDFTLQADI
+719 IELGLFEDLSIQADL
-734 FQDYRD
+734 FRDYRD
-740 GIFLMRQSTPSAVG
+740 GIFLMRQSTPSAIG

-777 DHVFA
+777 DHTFV
-782 NGFRLSARGN
+782 NGFRFSARAN
-792 FTFNRNRLI
+792 YTFNRNRLI

-823 KGLISEGL
+823 KGLISCGL
-831 FTSWEEIE
+831 FKDQADIDSW
-839 NWPTQ
+839 PAQ

-852 DIKYRDINGDGIV
+852 DIKYKDINGDGQI
-865 DQYDKVSI
+865 DQYDKVAI
-873 GYTIYPEINYGF
+873 GYTTIPEINYGF
-885 GVSAGWKGFDVSVFF
+885 GISVGYKGFDASVFF
-900 NGVAHVSRQI
+900 SGVANVTRQI

-923 LTGQVFKDVAQ
+923 LTGQVFRDVAM
-934 NHWTVDNNNADAP
+934 NHWTVDNPDINAP

-978 EIGYTFPKTWT
+978 EIGYTFPKKWT
-989 KKAKIQALRIYVA
+989 KQAKIQALRIYVA

-1014 WDPELDTAYGT
+1014 WDPELDTAIGA
-1025 KYPITRNVSIG
+1025 KYPITRNISLG

>member
-1 MMLKTRMTGL
+1 MLIKRMTAL
-11 RQVLATCFAVLCA
+11 KQIFALCFVFVCA
-24 ALAGTSAFAQDR
+24 ALTGSSAFAQDR
-36 NVTGIIVDETDTGV
+36 NVTGIILDETDTGI

-76 SPSDVLVA
+76 SPSDVLIA

-89 LDEEVTVGDQTKL
+89 TDEEVTVGNQTNL
-102 TIKLVPAAN
+102 TIKLIPQAN

-134 TVDMTTLAQ
+134 TVDMGVLAQ

-235 RRGSESKPQLNIKV
+235 RRGNESAPQINVKV
-249 ETGITSPVKLPEMAD
+249 ETGMTSPVKLPEMAG

-270 FLNNMYINSGQ
+270 FLNNMYVNSGQ
-281 DAIYTPYQ
+281 EAIFNDFQ
-289 KEQFMLTAMGDPN
+289 KEMYLSG
-302 ADPDIYPSVDWVN
+302 ADPDLYPSVDWVN
-315 EVFKNQAMTTR
+315 EVFKRQAMTTK
-326 ANISVTGGTKS
+326 ANVSVTGGTKN

-352 LNTASNDRYDAQM
+352 LNTAANERYDAQM
-365 SYQKFNF
+365 SYQRFNF

-392 QFTVKNAPAAGLDA
+392 QFTVRNSPAAGLDA
-406 LLQQTMVMTPTAI
+406 LLQQTMTMTPTAI

-428 AAIKGTANPYNLLN
+428 AAVKGAANPYNLLN
-442 ERGYAN
+442 EKGYSNA
-448 TSSNVA
+448 SSNVA
-454 QTTVSL
+454 QSTVSL
-460 EQDFSDFVT
+460 TQDFSELIT
-469 EGLKARV
+469 EGLNARV
-476 AFSFDATNT
+476 AFSFDATNSNT
-485 NVLTRSILPKTYR
+485 LNRSIMPKTYR
-498 AIGRNSETGELQY
+498 AIGRGEPTEENPLGPLQY

-519 YISLSTSVP
+519 YITLGTSH
-528 NTKSQNSRYI
+528 SGQRYI
-538 NFEGSVTY
+538 NFEGSLNY
-546 ERQFAYAHR
+546 ERQFNYAHR
-555 VSAMALYSM
+555 VSAMVLYSM
-564 RSLHLTNPGTYIA
+564 RSLSHTHPSSYIA
-577 AFPYKSMGVAARATY
+577 AFPYKSMGVASRATY
-592 SYKDRYFAEFNMGY
+592 SYKDRYFVEFNVGY
-606 NGSENFAPGHRFGFF
+606 NGSENFAPGHRFGLF
-621 PAMAIGYMISNEP
+621 PAVAVGYMISNEP
-634 WWEGVSDVIN
+634 WWEGISDTIN

-656 NDEIGGSRRFAYNT
+656 NDQIGGSRRFAYNT
-670 TINTN
+670 TINTG
-675 ATGAAWGTVPNSS
+675 ATGAAWGTVPNST
-688 ATGYVTV
+688 ATGYTTV

-706 YVEWEEATKANIG
+706 FVEWEEATKANAG
-719 IELGLFNDFTLQADI
+719 IELGLFNDLTIQADL

-777 DHVFA
+777 DHTFA
-782 NGFRLSARGN
+782 NGFRVSARAN

-801 YNDQPS
+801 YNDQPTP
-807 QVEEY
+807 VEEY
-812 LNEVGFAYGQR
+812 LSQVGFAYGQR
-823 KGLISEGL
+823 KGLVSCGL
-831 FTSWEEIE
+831 FKDQADIDSW
-839 NWPTQ
+839 PVQ

-852 DIKYRDINGDGIV
+852 DIKYKDINGDGQV
-865 DQYDKVSI
+865 DQYDMVAI
-873 GYTIYPEINYGF
+873 GYTTIPEINYGF
-885 GVSAGWKGFDVSVFF
+885 GLSLGYKGFDASVFF
-900 NGVAHVSRQI
+900 SGVGHVSRQI

-923 LTGQVFKDVAQ
+923 LTGQVFKDVAK
-934 NHWTVDNNNADAP
+934 NHWTVENPDINAP

-978 EIGYTFPKTWT
+978 EIGYTLPKRVT
-989 KKAKIQALRIYVA
+989 KKAGISALRVYVA
-1002 GTNLLTFSKFKL
+1002 GTNLLTFSNFKL

-1025 KYPITRNVSIG
+1025 RYPITRNVSLG
-1036 LNVNF
+1036 LNINF

>member
-1 MMLKTRMTGL
+1 MLTKRMTTL
-11 RQVLATCFAVLCA
+11 KQILAVCLVFVCA
-24 ALAGTSAFAQDR
+24 ALTSSSASAQDR
-36 NVTGIIVDETDTGV
+36 NVTGIILDETDTGI

-76 SPSDVLVA
+76 SPKDVLVA

-89 LDEEVTVGDQTKL
+89 NDEEVTVGSQTNL
-102 TIKLVPAAN
+102 TIKLIPQAN

-134 TVDMTTLAQ
+134 TVDMGVLAQ

-235 RRGSESKPQLNIKV
+235 RRGNESAPQINVKV
-249 ETGITSPVKLPEMAD
+249 ETGMTSPVKLPEMAS

-281 DAIYTPYQ
+281 EAIFNDYQ
-289 KEQFMLTAMGDPN
+289 KEMYLSG
-302 ADPDIYPSVDWVN
+302 ADPDLYPSVDWVN
-315 EVFKNQAMTTR
+315 EVFKNQAMTTK
-326 ANISVTGGTKS
+326 ANVSVTGGTKN

-352 LNTASNDRYDAQM
+352 LNTAANDRYDAQM
-365 SYQKFNF
+365 SYQRFNF

-392 QFTVKNAPAAGLDA
+392 QFTVKNSPAAGLDA

-428 AAIKGTANPYNLLN
+428 AAIKGAANPYNLLN
-442 ERGYAN
+442 EKGYSNA
-448 TSSNVA
+448 SSNVA
-454 QTTVSL
+454 QSTVSL
-460 EQDFSDFVT
+460 TQDFSEIIT
-469 EGLKARV
+469 EGLTARV
-476 AFSFDATNT
+476 AFSFDATNSNT
-485 NVLTRSILPKTYR
+485 LNRNISPKTYR
-498 AIGRNSETGELQY
+498 AIGRGEPTEENPMGDLQY

-519 YISLSTSVP
+519 YITLGTSHSG
-528 NTKSQNSRYI
+528 KRYI
-538 NFEGSVTY
+538 NFEGSLNY
-546 ERQFAYAHR
+546 ERQFNYAHR
-555 VSAMALYSM
+555 VSAMVLYSM
-564 RSLHLTNPGTYIA
+564 RSLSYTHPESYIA
-577 AFPYKSMGVAARATY
+577 AFPYKSMGVASRATY
-592 SYKDRYFAEFNMGY
+592 SYKDRYFVEFNVGY
-606 NGSENFAPGHRFGFF
+606 NGSENFAPGHRFGLF
-621 PAMAIGYMISNEP
+621 PAVAVGYMISNEP
-634 WWEGVSDVIN
+634 WWEGISDTIN

-656 NDEIGGSRRFAYNT
+656 NDQIGGSRRFAYNT
-670 TINTN
+670 TINTG
-675 ATGAAWGTVPNSS
+675 AAGAAWGTVPNSS
-688 ATGYVTV
+688 ATGWQTV
-695 GGITTD
+695 GGITTG
-701 EEGNA
+701 ETGNDA
-706 YVEWEEATKANIG
+706 VEWEEATKANAG
-719 IELGLFNDFTLQADI
+719 IELGLFNDLTIQADL

-777 DHVFA
+777 DHTFA
-782 NGFRLSARGN
+782 SGFRLSARAN

-823 KGLISEGL
+823 KGLISCGL
-831 FTSWEEIE
+831 FKDQADIDS
-839 NWPTQ
+839 WPTQ

-852 DIKYRDINGDGIV
+852 DIKYKDINGDGQV
-865 DQYDKVSI
+865 DQYDRVAI
-873 GYTIYPEINYGF
+873 GYTTIPEINYGF
-885 GVSAGWKGFDVSVFF
+885 GVSAGYKGFDASVFF
-900 NGVAHVSRQI
+900 SGVDNVSRQI

-934 NHWTVDNNNADAP
+934 NHWTVDNPDINAP

-978 EIGYTFPKTWT
+978 EIGYTFPKKMT
-989 KKAKIQALRIYVA
+989 KKAGISALRVYVA

-1025 KYPITRNVSIG
+1025 RYPITRNVSLG
-1036 LNVNF
+1036 LNINF

>member
-1 MMLKTRMTGL
+1 MMLTKRMTGL
-11 RQVLATCFAVLCA
+11 KQMLILCFVSICA
-24 ALAGTSAFAQDR
+24 ALTASSAFAQDR
-36 NVTGIIVDETDTGV
+36 NVTGIILDETDTGI

-89 LDEEVTVGDQTKL
+89 MDEEVTVGEQTNL
-102 TIKLVPAAN
+102 TIKLIPQAN
-111 ELEGVVKVA
+111 ELEEVVKVA

-235 RRGSESKPQLNIKV
+235 RRGAESKPQINIKV
-249 ETGITSPVKLPEMAD
+249 ETGVTSPVRLPEMAS

-270 FLNNMYINSGQ
+270 FLNNMYVNSGQ
-281 DAIYTPYQ
+281 QAIFTDYD
-289 KEQFMLTAMGDPN
+289 KEMFLSG
-302 ADPDIYPSVDWVN
+302 ADPDLYPSVDWVN
-315 EVFKNQAMTTR
+315 EVFKNQAMTTK
-326 ANISVTGGTKS
+326 ANVSVTGGTKS

-352 LNTASNDRYDAQM
+352 LNTAANDRYDAQM

-392 QFTVKNAPAAGLDA
+392 QFTVKNSPAAGLDA
-406 LLQQTMVMTPTAI
+406 LLQQTMIMTPTAI

-428 AAIKGTANPYNLLN
+428 AAIKGASNPYNLLN
-442 ERGYAN
+442 EKGYSNA
-448 TSSNVA
+448 SSNVA
-454 QTTVSL
+454 QSTVSL
-460 EQDFSDFVT
+460 TQDFSDFVT
-469 EGLKARV
+469 EGLTARI

-485 NVLTRSILPKTYR
+485 NTLNRNISPKTYR
-498 AIGRNSETGELQY
+498 AIGRDEATNTLQY

-519 YISLSTSVP
+519 YITLGTAHSG
-528 NTKSQNSRYI
+528 KRYI
-538 NFEGSVTY
+538 NFEGSVNY

-555 VSAMALYSM
+555 VSAMVLYSM
-564 RSLHLTNPGTYIA
+564 RSLSYTHPASYIA

-621 PAMAIGYMISNEP
+621 PAVAVGYMMSNED
-634 WWEGVSDVIN
+634 WWDGIKDVVN
-644 LLKFKASYGKVG
+644 TLKIKASYGKVG
-656 NDEIGGSRRFAYNT
+656 NDQIGGSRRFAYNT
-670 TINTN
+670 TINTS
-675 ATGAAWGTVPNSS
+675 ATGAAWGTVANSS
-688 ATGYVTV
+688 ATGYQTV
-695 GGITTD
+695 GGITTA
-701 EEGNA
+701 EMGNA
-706 YVEWEEATKANIG
+706 AVEWEQATKGNVG
-719 IELGLFNDFTLQADI
+719 VELGLFNDLTIQADL
-734 FQDYRD
+734 FRDYRD
-740 GIFLMRQSTPSAVG
+740 GIFLMRQSTPTAIG

-770 FDMSAEY
+770 FDMSVVY
-777 DHVFA
+777 DHTFA
-782 NGFRLSARGN
+782 NGLNVSARGN

-801 YNDQPS
+801 YNDQPTP
-807 QVEEY
+807 VEEY
-812 LNEVGFAYGQR
+812 LSEVGFAYGQR
-823 KGLISEGL
+823 KGLISCGL
-831 FTSWEEIE
+831 FKDQADIDSWPE
-839 NWPTQ
+839 Q

-852 DIKYRDINGDGIV
+852 DIKYKDINGDGYV
-865 DQYDKVSI
+865 DQYDKVAI
-873 GYTIYPEINYGF
+873 GYTTIPEINYGF
-885 GVSAGWKGFDVSVFF
+885 GLSIGYKGFDASVFF
-900 NGVAHVSRQI
+900 NGVDHVSRQI

-923 LTGQVFKDVAQ
+923 LTGQVFKDVAK
-934 NHWTVDNNNADAP
+934 NHWTVENQNTNAP

-978 EIGYTFPKTWT
+978 EIGYTFPKKWT
-989 KKAKIQALRIYVA
+989 KKAGIQALRFYVS
-1002 GTNLLTFSKFKL
+1002 GTNLLTFSDFKL

-1025 KYPITRNVSIG
+1025 KYPITRNVSLG
-1036 LNVNF
+1036 LNINF

>member
-1 MMLKTRMTGL
+1 MMLTKRMTTL
-11 RQVLATCFAVLCA
+11 KQIFALCFVFVCA
-24 ALAGTSAFAQDR
+24 ALTGSSAFAQDR
-36 NVTGIIVDETDTGV
+36 NVTGIILDETDTGI

-76 SPSDVLVA
+76 SPSDVLIA

-89 LDEEVTVGDQTKL
+89 TDEEVTVGNQTNL
-102 TIKLVPAAN
+102 TIKLIPQAN

-134 TVDMTTLAQ
+134 TVDMGVLAQ

-235 RRGSESKPQLNIKV
+235 RRGNESAPQINVKV
-249 ETGITSPVKLPEMAD
+249 ETGMTSPVKLPEMAG

-270 FLNNMYINSGQ
+270 FLNNMYVNSGQ
-281 DAIYTPYQ
+281 DAIFNDYQ
-289 KEQFMLTAMGDPN
+289 REMYLSG
-302 ADPDIYPSVDWVN
+302 ADPDLYPSVDWVN
-315 EVFKNQAMTTR
+315 EVFKRQAMTTK
-326 ANISVTGGTKS
+326 ANVSVTGGTKN

-352 LNTASNDRYDAQM
+352 LNTAANDRYDAQM
-365 SYQKFNF
+365 SYQRFNF

-392 QFTVKNAPAAGLDA
+392 QFTVKNSPAAGLDA
-406 LLQQTMVMTPTAI
+406 LLQQTMTMTPTAI

-428 AAIKGTANPYNLLN
+428 AAVKGAANPYNLLN
-442 ERGYAN
+442 EKGYSNA
-448 TSSNVA
+448 SSNVA
-454 QTTVSL
+454 QSTVSL
-460 EQDFSDFVT
+460 TQDFSELIT
-469 EGLKARV
+469 EGLNARV
-476 AFSFDATNT
+476 AFSFDATNSNT
-485 NVLTRSILPKTYR
+485 LNRSIMPKTYR
-498 AIGRNSETGELQY
+498 AIGRGEPTEENPLGPLQY

-519 YISLSTSVP
+519 YITLGTSH
-528 NTKSQNSRYI
+528 SGQRYI
-538 NFEGSVTY
+538 NFEGSLNY
-546 ERQFAYAHR
+546 ERQFNYAHR
-555 VSAMALYSM
+555 VSAMVLYSM
-564 RSLHLTNPGTYIA
+564 RSLSYTHPSSYIA
-577 AFPYKSMGVAARATY
+577 AFPYKSMGVASRATY
-592 SYKDRYFAEFNMGY
+592 SYKDRYFVEFNVGY
-606 NGSENFAPGHRFGFF
+606 NGSENFAPGHRFGLF
-621 PAMAIGYMISNEP
+621 PAVAVGYMISNEP
-634 WWEGVSDVIN
+634 WWEGISDTIN

-656 NDEIGGSRRFAYNT
+656 NDQIGGSRRFAYNT
-670 TINTN
+670 TINTG

-688 ATGYVTV
+688 ATGYQTV

-706 YVEWEEATKANIG
+706 FVEWEEATKANAG
-719 IELGLFNDFTLQADI
+719 IELGLFNDLTIQADL

-777 DHVFA
+777 DHTFA
-782 NGFRLSARGN
+782 NGFRVSARAN

-801 YNDQPS
+801 YNDQPTP
-807 QVEEY
+807 VEEY
-812 LNEVGFAYGQR
+812 LSQVGFAYGQR
-823 KGLISEGL
+823 KGLISCGL
-831 FTSWEEIE
+831 FKDQADIDSW
-839 NWPTQ
+839 PVQ

-852 DIKYRDINGDGIV
+852 DIKYKDINGDGQV
-865 DQYDKVSI
+865 DQYDMVAI
-873 GYTIYPEINYGF
+873 GYTTIPEINYGF
-885 GVSAGWKGFDVSVFF
+885 GLSLGYKGFDASVFF
-900 NGVAHVSRQI
+900 SGVDHVSRQI

-923 LTGQVFKDVAQ
+923 LTGQVFKDVAK
-934 NHWTVDNNNADAP
+934 NHWTVENPDTNAP

-978 EIGYTFPKTWT
+978 EIGYTLPKRMT
-989 KKAKIQALRIYVA
+989 KKAGISALRVYVA
-1002 GTNLLTFSKFKL
+1002 GTNLLTFSNFKL

-1025 KYPITRNVSIG
+1025 RYPITRNVSLG
-1036 LNVNF
+1036 LNINF

>member
-1 MMLKTRMTGL
+1 MLTKRMTAL
-11 RQVLATCFAVLCA
+11 KQIFALCFVFVCA
-24 ALAGTSAFAQDR
+24 ALTGSSAFAQDR
-36 NVTGIIVDETDTGV
+36 NVTGIILDETDTGI

-76 SPSDVLVA
+76 SPSDVLIA

-89 LDEEVTVGDQTKL
+89 TDEEVTVGNQTNL
-102 TIKLVPAAN
+102 TIKLIPQAN

-134 TVDMTTLAQ
+134 TVDMGVLAQ

-235 RRGSESKPQLNIKV
+235 RRGNESAPQINVKV
-249 ETGITSPVKLPEMAD
+249 ETGMTSPVKLPEMAG

-270 FLNNMYINSGQ
+270 FLNNMYVNSGQ
-281 DAIYTPYQ
+281 EAIFNDFQ
-289 KEQFMLTAMGDPN
+289 KEMYLSG
-302 ADPDIYPSVDWVN
+302 ADPDLYPSVDWVN
-315 EVFKNQAMTTR
+315 EVFKRQAMTTK
-326 ANISVTGGTKS
+326 ANVSVTGGTKN

-352 LNTASNDRYDAQM
+352 LNTAANERYDAQM
-365 SYQKFNF
+365 SYQRFNF

-392 QFTVKNAPAAGLDA
+392 QFTVRNSPAAGLDA
-406 LLQQTMVMTPTAI
+406 LLQQTMTMTPTAI

-428 AAIKGTANPYNLLN
+428 AAVKGAANPYNLLN
-442 ERGYAN
+442 EKGYSNA
-448 TSSNVA
+448 SSNVA
-454 QTTVSL
+454 QSTVSL
-460 EQDFSDFVT
+460 TQDFSELIT
-469 EGLKARV
+469 EGLNARV
-476 AFSFDATNT
+476 AFSFDATNSNT
-485 NVLTRSILPKTYR
+485 LNRSIMPKTYR
-498 AIGRNSETGELQY
+498 AIGRGEPTEENPLGPLQY

-519 YISLSTSVP
+519 YITLGTSH
-528 NTKSQNSRYI
+528 SGQRYI
-538 NFEGSVTY
+538 NFEGSLNY
-546 ERQFAYAHR
+546 ERQFNYAHR
-555 VSAMALYSM
+555 VSAMVLYSM
-564 RSLHLTNPGTYIA
+564 RSLSHTHPSSYIA
-577 AFPYKSMGVAARATY
+577 AFPYKSMGVASRATY
-592 SYKDRYFAEFNMGY
+592 SYKDRYFVEFNVGY
-606 NGSENFAPGHRFGFF
+606 NGSENFAPGHRFGLF
-621 PAMAIGYMISNEP
+621 PAVAVGYMISNEP
-634 WWEGVSDVIN
+634 WWEGISDTIN

-656 NDEIGGSRRFAYNT
+656 NDQIGGSRRFAYNT
-670 TINTN
+670 TINTG
-675 ATGAAWGTVPNSS
+675 ATGAAWGTVPNST
-688 ATGYVTV
+688 ATGYTTV

-706 YVEWEEATKANIG
+706 FVEWEEATKANAG
-719 IELGLFNDFTLQADI
+719 IELGLFNDLTSQADL

-777 DHVFA
+777 DHTFA
-782 NGFRLSARGN
+782 NGFRVSARAN

-801 YNDQPS
+801 YNDQPTP
-807 QVEEY
+807 VEEY
-812 LNEVGFAYGQR
+812 LSQVGFAYGQR
-823 KGLISEGL
+823 KGLVSCGL
-831 FTSWEEIE
+831 FKDQADIDSW
-839 NWPTQ
+839 PVQ
-844 TFGDVQPG
+844 TFGNVQPG
-852 DIKYRDINGDGIV
+852 DIKYKDINGDGKV
-865 DQYDKVSI
+865 DQYDMVAI
-873 GYTIYPEINYGF
+873 GYTTIPEINYGF
-885 GVSAGWKGFDVSVFF
+885 GLSLGYKGFDASVFF
-900 NGVAHVSRQI
+900 SGVGHVSRQI

-923 LTGQVFKDVAQ
+923 LTGQVFKDVAK
-934 NHWTVDNNNADAP
+934 NHWTVENPDINAP

-978 EIGYTFPKTWT
+978 EIGYTLPKRVT
-989 KKAKIQALRIYVA
+989 KKAGISALRVYVA
-1002 GTNLLTFSKFKL
+1002 GTNLLTFSNFKL

-1025 KYPITRNVSIG
+1025 RYPITRNVSLG
-1036 LNVNF
+1036 LNINF

>member
-1 MMLKTRMTGL
+1 MMLIKRMTAL
-11 RQVLATCFAVLCA
+11 KQMSAICFAFVCA
-24 ALAGTSAFAQDR
+24 AVTASSAFAQDR
-36 NVTGIIVDETDTGV
+36 NVTGTILDETDTGI

-61 RGAMTDDQGRFNISV
+61 RGAMTDDQGRFNITV

-89 LDEEVTVGDQTKL
+89 LDEEVKVGDQTKI

-134 TVDMTTLAQ
+134 TVEMGMLTQ

-235 RRGSESKPQLNIKV
+235 RRGSESKPQLSVKV
-249 ETGITSPVKLPEMAD
+249 ETGMTSPVKLPEMAS

-270 FLNNMYINSGQ
+270 FLNNMYVNSGQ
-281 DAIYTPYQ
+281 EAIFTDFQ
-289 KEQFMLTAMGDPN
+289 KEQYLSG
-302 ADPDIYPSVDWVN
+302 ADPDLYPSVDWVN
-315 EVFKNQAMTTR
+315 EVFKNQAMTTK
-326 ANISVTGGTKS
+326 ANIGVSGGTKN

-352 LNTASNDRYDAQM
+352 LNTAANDRYDAQM
-365 SYQKFNF
+365 SYQRFNF

-386 GMNLST
+386 GMNVST
-392 QFTVKNAPAAGLDA
+392 QFTVKNSPAAGLDA
-406 LLQQTMVMTPTAI
+406 LLQQTMTLTPTAI

-442 ERGYAN
+442 ERGYSN

-454 QTTVSL
+454 QSTVSL
-460 EQDFSDFVT
+460 TQDFSDFVT
-469 EGLKARV
+469 EGLTARA

-485 NVLTRSILPKTYR
+485 NTLNRSILPKTYR
-498 AIGRNSETGELQY
+498 AIGRGEPTEENPLGPLQY

-519 YISLSTSVP
+519 YITLSTS
-528 NTKSQNSRYI
+528 NSGKRYI
-538 NFEGSVTY
+538 NFEGSINY

-564 RSLHLTNPGTYIA
+564 RSLSYTHPESYIA
-577 AFPYKSMGVAARATY
+577 AFPYKSMGVAARTTY
-592 SYKDRYFAEFNMGY
+592 SYKDRYFFEFNMGY

-621 PAMAIGYMISNEP
+621 PAVAVGYMISNEP
-634 WWEGVSDVIN
+634 WWESISDTIN
-644 LLKFKASYGKVG
+644 LLKFKASYGSVG
-656 NDEIGGSRRFAYNT
+656 NDQIGGSRRFAYNT
-670 TINTN
+670 TINTS
-675 ATGAAWGTVPNSS
+675 ATGAAWGTVANSS
-688 ATGYVTV
+688 ATGYQTV
-695 GGITTD
+695 GGITTA
-701 EEGNA
+701 EMGNA
-706 YVEWEEATKANIG
+706 AVEWEQATKGNVG
-719 IELGLFNDFTLQADI
+719 VELGLFNDLTIQADL
-734 FQDYRD
+734 FRDYRD
-740 GIFLMRQSTPSAVG
+740 GIFLMRQSTPTAIG

-770 FDMSAEY
+770 FDMSVVY
-777 DHVFA
+777 DHTFA
-782 NGFRLSARGN
+782 NGLNVSARGN

-801 YNDQPS
+801 YNDQPTP
-807 QVEEY
+807 VEEY
-812 LNEVGFAYGQR
+812 LSEVGFAYGQR
-823 KGLISEGL
+823 KGLISCGL
-831 FTSWEEIE
+831 FKDQADIDSWPE
-839 NWPTQ
+839 Q

-852 DIKYRDINGDGIV
+852 DIKYKDINGDGYV
-865 DQYDKVSI
+865 DQYDKVAI
-873 GYTIYPEINYGF
+873 GYTTIPEINYGF
-885 GVSAGWKGFDVSVFF
+885 GLSIGYKGFDASVFF
-900 NGVAHVSRQI
+900 NGVSNVTRQI
-910 GGSNLYGASSSPQ
+910 GGTNLYGASSSP
-923 LTGQVFKDVAQ
+923 
-934 NHWTVDNNNADAP
+934 
-947 YPRLGTTRSNNNVQ
+947 
-961 TSDYWT
+961 

-978 EIGYTFPKTWT
+978 EIGYTFPKKLT
-989 KKAKIQALRIYVA
+989 KKAGIQALRLYVS
-1002 GTNLLTFSKFKL
+1002 GTNLITFSEFKL

-1025 KYPITRNVSIG
+1025 RYPITRNVSLG
-1036 LNVNF
+1036 LNLNF

>member
-1 MMLKTRMTGL
+1 MLTKRMTGL
-11 RQVLATCFAVLCA
+11 KQLVAGCAVFVCALLAAS
-24 ALAGTSAFAQDR
+24 SAFAQDR
-36 NVTGIIVDETDTGV
+36 NVTGVILDETDTGI

-89 LDEEVTVGDQTKL
+89 MDEEVTVGNQTNL
-102 TIKLVPAAN
+102 TIKLIPQAN
-111 ELEGVVKVA
+111 ELEEVVKVA

-235 RRGSESKPQLNIKV
+235 RRGAESKPQINIKV
-249 ETGITSPVKLPEMAD
+249 ETGVTSPVRLPEMAS

-270 FLNNMYINSGQ
+270 FLNNMYVNSGQ
-281 DAIYTPYQ
+281 QAIFSDYD
-289 KEQFMLTAMGDPN
+289 KEMFLSGS
-302 ADPDIYPSVDWVN
+302 DPDLYPSVDWVN
-315 EVFKNQAMTTR
+315 EVFKNQAMTTK
-326 ANISVTGGTKS
+326 ANVSVTGGTKS

-352 LNTASNDRYDAQM
+352 LNTAANDRYDAQM

-392 QFTVKNAPAAGLDA
+392 QFTVKNSPAAGLDA
-406 LLQQTMVMTPTAI
+406 LLQQTMIMTPTAI

-428 AAIKGTANPYNLLN
+428 AAIKGASNPYNLLN
-442 ERGYAN
+442 EKGYSN
-448 TSSNVA
+448 SSSNVA
-454 QTTVSL
+454 YSTVSL
-460 EQDFSDFVT
+460 TQDFSDFVT
-469 EGLKARV
+469 EGLTARI

-485 NVLTRSILPKTYR
+485 NTLNRNISPKTYR
-498 AIGRNSETGELQY
+498 AIGRDEATKALQY

-519 YISLSTSVP
+519 YITLGTAHSG
-528 NTKSQNSRYI
+528 KRYI
-538 NFEGSVTY
+538 NFEGSINY

-555 VSAMALYSM
+555 VSAMVLYSM
-564 RSLHLTNPGTYIA
+564 RSLSYTHPGSYIA

-621 PAMAIGYMISNEP
+621 PAVAVGYMMSNED
-634 WWEGVSDVIN
+634 WWDGIKDVVN
-644 LLKFKASYGKVG
+644 TLKIKASYGKVG
-656 NDEIGGSRRFAYNT
+656 NDQIGGSRRFAYNT
-670 TINTN
+670 TINTS

-688 ATGYVTV
+688 ATGYTTV

-706 YVEWEEATKANIG
+706 FVEWEEATKANVG
-719 IELGLFNDFTLQADI
+719 IELGLFNDFLLQADL

-770 FDMSAEY
+770 FDMSAQY

-782 NGFRLSARGN
+782 NGFSISARAN

-823 KGLISEGL
+823 KGLIACGL
-831 FTSWEEIE
+831 FKDQADIE
-839 NWPTQ
+839 SWPTQ
-844 TFGDVQPG
+844 TFGEVQPG
-852 DIKYRDINGDGIV
+852 DIKYKDINGDGQV
-865 DQYDKVSI
+865 DQYDKVAI
-873 GYTIYPEINYGF
+873 GYTTIPEINYGF
-885 GVSAGWKGFDVSVFF
+885 GLSIGYKGFDASVFF
-900 NGVAHVSRQI
+900 NGVDHVSRQI

-923 LTGQVFKDVAQ
+923 LTGQVFKDVAK
-934 NHWTVDNNNADAP
+934 NHWTVENQNTNAP

-978 EIGYTFPKTWT
+978 EIGYTFPKKWT
-989 KKAKIQALRIYVA
+989 KKAGIQALRLYVS
-1002 GTNLLTFSKFKL
+1002 GTNLLTFSGFKL

-1025 KYPITRNVSIG
+1025 KYPITRNISLG
-1036 LNVNF
+1036 LNINF

>member
-1 MMLKTRMTGL
+1 MLTKRMTAL
-11 RQVLATCFAVLCA
+11 KQIFALCFVFVCA
-24 ALAGTSAFAQDR
+24 ALTGSSAFAQDR
-36 NVTGIIVDETDTGV
+36 NVTGIILDETDTGI

-76 SPSDVLVA
+76 SPSDVLIA

-89 LDEEVTVGDQTKL
+89 TDEEVTVGNQTNL
-102 TIKLVPAAN
+102 TIKLIPQAN
-111 ELEGVVKVA
+111 ELEGLVKVA

-134 TVDMTTLAQ
+134 TVDMGVLAQ

-235 RRGSESKPQLNIKV
+235 RRGNESAPQINVKV
-249 ETGITSPVKLPEMAD
+249 ETGMTSPVKLPEMAG

-270 FLNNMYINSGQ
+270 FLNNMYVNSGQ
-281 DAIYTPYQ
+281 EAIFNDFQ
-289 KEQFMLTAMGDPN
+289 KEMYLSG
-302 ADPDIYPSVDWVN
+302 ADPDLYPSVDWVN
-315 EVFKNQAMTTR
+315 EVFKRQAMTTK
-326 ANISVTGGTKS
+326 ANVSVTGGTKN

-352 LNTASNDRYDAQM
+352 LNTAANERYDAQM
-365 SYQKFNF
+365 SYQRFNF

-392 QFTVKNAPAAGLDA
+392 QFTVRNSPAAGLDA
-406 LLQQTMVMTPTAI
+406 LLQQTMTMTPTAI

-428 AAIKGTANPYNLLN
+428 AAVKGAANPYNLLN
-442 ERGYAN
+442 EKGYSNA
-448 TSSNVA
+448 SSNVA
-454 QTTVSL
+454 QSTVSL
-460 EQDFSDFVT
+460 TQDFSELIT
-469 EGLKARV
+469 EGLNARV
-476 AFSFDATNT
+476 AFSFDATNSNT
-485 NVLTRSILPKTYR
+485 LNRSIMPKTYR
-498 AIGRNSETGELQY
+498 AIGRGEPTEENPLGPLQY

-519 YISLSTSVP
+519 YITLGTSH
-528 NTKSQNSRYI
+528 SGQRYI
-538 NFEGSVTY
+538 NFEGSLNY
-546 ERQFAYAHR
+546 ERQFNYAHR
-555 VSAMALYSM
+555 VSAMVLYSM
-564 RSLHLTNPGTYIA
+564 RSLSHTHPSSYIA
-577 AFPYKSMGVAARATY
+577 AFPYKSMGVASRATY
-592 SYKDRYFAEFNMGY
+592 SYKDRYFVEFNVGY
-606 NGSENFAPGHRFGFF
+606 NGSENFAPGHRFGLF
-621 PAMAIGYMISNEP
+621 PAVAVGYMISNEP
-634 WWEGVSDVIN
+634 WWEGISDTIN

-656 NDEIGGSRRFAYNT
+656 NDQIGGSRRFAYNT
-670 TINTN
+670 TINTG
-675 ATGAAWGTVPNSS
+675 ATGAAWGTVPNST
-688 ATGYVTV
+688 ATGYTTV

-706 YVEWEEATKANIG
+706 FVEWEEATKANAG
-719 IELGLFNDFTLQADI
+719 IELGLFNDLTIQADL

-777 DHVFA
+777 DHTFA
-782 NGFRLSARGN
+782 NGFRVSARAN

-801 YNDQPS
+801 YNDQPTP
-807 QVEEY
+807 VEEY
-812 LNEVGFAYGQR
+812 LSQVGFAYGQR
-823 KGLISEGL
+823 KGLVSCGL
-831 FTSWEEIE
+831 FKDQADIDSW
-839 NWPTQ
+839 PVQ
-844 TFGDVQPG
+844 TFGNVQPG
-852 DIKYRDINGDGIV
+852 DIKYKDINGDGQV
-865 DQYDKVSI
+865 DQYDMVAI
-873 GYTIYPEINYGF
+873 GYTTIPEINYGF
-885 GVSAGWKGFDVSVFF
+885 GLSLGYKGFDASVFF
-900 NGVAHVSRQI
+900 SGVGHVSRQI

-923 LTGQVFKDVAQ
+923 LTGQVFKDVAK
-934 NHWTVDNNNADAP
+934 NHWTVENPDINAP

-978 EIGYTFPKTWT
+978 EIGYTLPKRVT
-989 KKAKIQALRIYVA
+989 KKAGISALRVYVA
-1002 GTNLLTFSKFKL
+1002 GTNLLTFSNFKL

-1025 KYPITRNVSIG
+1025 RYPITRNVSLG
-1036 LNVNF
+1036 LNINF

>member
-1 MMLKTRMTGL
+1 MILTKRMTGL
-11 RQVLATCFAVLCA
+11 KQL
-24 ALAGTSAFAQDR
+24 LAGCMVFVCALLTSSSAFAQDR
-36 NVTGIIVDETDTGV
+36 NVTGVILDETDTGI

-61 RGAMTDDQGRFNISV
+61 RGAMTDDQGRFNITV

-89 LDEEVTVGDQTKL
+89 MDEEVKVGSQSNL
-102 TIKLVPAAN
+102 TIKLIPQAN
-111 ELEGVVKVA
+111 ELEEVVKVA

-134 TVDMTTLAQ
+134 TVDMGTLAQ

-235 RRGSESKPQLNIKV
+235 RRGAESKPQINVKV
-249 ETGITSPVKLPEMAD
+249 ETGLTSPVRLPEMAS

-270 FLNNMYINSGQ
+270 FLNNMYVNSGQ
-281 DAIYTPYQ
+281 QAIYSDYD
-289 KEQFMLTAMGDPN
+289 KEMFLSG
-302 ADPDIYPSVDWVN
+302 ADPDLYPSVDWVN
-315 EVFKNQAMTTR
+315 EVFKNQAMTTK
-326 ANISVTGGTKS
+326 ANVSVTGGTKS

-352 LNTASNDRYDAQM
+352 LNTAANDRYDAQM

-392 QFTVKNAPAAGLDA
+392 QFTVKNSPAAGLDA
-406 LLQQTMVMTPTAI
+406 LLQQTMIMTPTAI

-428 AAIKGTANPYNLLN
+428 AAIKGASNPYNLLN
-442 ERGYAN
+442 EKGYSNA
-448 TSSNVA
+448 SSNVA
-454 QTTVSL
+454 QSTVSL
-460 EQDFSDFVT
+460 TQDFSEFVT
-469 EGLKARV
+469 EGLTARI
-476 AFSFDATNT
+476 AFSFDATNSNT
-485 NVLTRSILPKTYR
+485 LNRNISPKTYR
-498 AIGRNSETGELQY
+498 AIGRDEVTKALQY

-519 YISLSTSVP
+519 YITLGTSHSG
-528 NTKSQNSRYI
+528 KRYI
-538 NFEGSVTY
+538 NFEGSINY

-555 VSAMALYSM
+555 VSAMVLYSM
-564 RSLHLTNPGTYIA
+564 RSLSYTHPGSYIA

-621 PAMAIGYMISNEP
+621 PALAVGYMVSNEE
-634 WWEGVSDVIN
+634 WWDGAKDVVN
-644 LLKFKASYGKVG
+644 TLKLKASYGKVG
-656 NDEIGGSRRFAYNT
+656 NDQIGGSRRFAYNT
-670 TINTN
+670 TINTS

-688 ATGYVTV
+688 ATGYTTV

-706 YVEWEEATKANIG
+706 FVEWEEATKANVG
-719 IELGLFNDFTLQADI
+719 IELGLFNDFLLQADI

-759 YVNIGEMLNRG
+759 YVNIGEMINRG
-770 FDMSAEY
+770 FDMSAQY

-782 NGFRLSARGN
+782 NGLSISARAN

-823 KGLISEGL
+823 KGLVSCGL
-831 FTSWEEIE
+831 FRDQADIDSW
-839 NWPTQ
+839 PVQ
-844 TFGDVQPG
+844 TFGEVQPG
-852 DIKYRDINGDGIV
+852 DIKYKDINGDGQV
-865 DQYDKVSI
+865 DQYDMVAI
-873 GYTIYPEINYGF
+873 GYTTIPEINYGF
-885 GVSAGWKGFDVSVFF
+885 GLSIGYKGFDASVFF
-900 NGVAHVSRQI
+900 NGVDNVSRQI

-934 NHWTVDNNNADAP
+934 NHWTIENQNVNAP

-967 RDMSFLRLKNA
+967 RDMSFIRLKNA
-978 EIGYTFPKTWT
+978 EIGYTFPKKLT
-989 KKAKIQALRIYVA
+989 KKAGIQALRLYVS
-1002 GTNLLTFSKFKL
+1002 GTNLLTFSEFKL

-1025 KYPITRNVSIG
+1025 KYPITRNVSLG
-1036 LNVNF
+1036 LNINF

>member
-1 MMLKTRMTGL
+1 MLIKRMTAL
-11 RQVLATCFAVLCA
+11 KQIFALCFVFVCA
-24 ALAGTSAFAQDR
+24 ALTGSSAFAQDR
-36 NVTGIIVDETDTGV
+36 NVTGIILDETDTGI

-76 SPSDVLVA
+76 SPSDVLIA

-89 LDEEVTVGDQTKL
+89 TDEEVTVGNQTNL
-102 TIKLVPAAN
+102 TIKLIPQAN

-134 TVDMTTLAQ
+134 TVDMGVLAQ

-235 RRGSESKPQLNIKV
+235 RRGNESAPQINVKV
-249 ETGITSPVKLPEMAD
+249 ETGMTSPVKLPEMAG

-270 FLNNMYINSGQ
+270 FLNNMYVNSGQ
-281 DAIYTPYQ
+281 DAIFNDYQ
-289 KEQFMLTAMGDPN
+289 KEMYLSG
-302 ADPDIYPSVDWVN
+302 ADPDLYPSVDWVN
-315 EVFKNQAMTTR
+315 EVFKRQAMTTK
-326 ANISVTGGTKS
+326 ANVSVTGGTKN

-352 LNTASNDRYDAQM
+352 LNTAANDRYDAQM
-365 SYQKFNF
+365 SYQRFNF

-392 QFTVKNAPAAGLDA
+392 QFTVRNSPAAGLDA
-406 LLQQTMVMTPTAI
+406 LLQQTMTMTPTAI

-428 AAIKGTANPYNLLN
+428 AAVKGAANPYNLLN
-442 ERGYAN
+442 EKGYSNA
-448 TSSNVA
+448 SSNVA
-454 QTTVSL
+454 QSTVSL
-460 EQDFSDFVT
+460 TQDFSELIT
-469 EGLKARV
+469 EGLNARV
-476 AFSFDATNT
+476 AFSFDATNSNT
-485 NVLTRSILPKTYR
+485 LNRSIMPKTYR
-498 AIGRNSETGELQY
+498 AIGRGEPTEENPLGPLQY

-519 YISLSTSVP
+519 YITLGTSH
-528 NTKSQNSRYI
+528 SGQRYI
-538 NFEGSVTY
+538 NFEGSLNY
-546 ERQFAYAHR
+546 ERQFNYAHR
-555 VSAMALYSM
+555 VSAMVLYSM
-564 RSLHLTNPGTYIA
+564 RSLSHTHPSSYIA
-577 AFPYKSMGVAARATY
+577 AFPYKSMGVASRATY
-592 SYKDRYFAEFNMGY
+592 SYKDRYFVEFNVGY
-606 NGSENFAPGHRFGFF
+606 NGSENFAPGHRFGLF
-621 PAMAIGYMISNEP
+621 PAVAVGYMISNEP
-634 WWEGVSDVIN
+634 WWEGISDTIN

-656 NDEIGGSRRFAYNT
+656 NDQIGGSRRFAYNT
-670 TINTN
+670 TINTG

-688 ATGYVTV
+688 ATGYTTV

-706 YVEWEEATKANIG
+706 FVEWEEATKANAG
-719 IELGLFNDFTLQADI
+719 IELGLFNDLTIQADL

-777 DHVFA
+777 DHTFA
-782 NGFRLSARGN
+782 NGFRVSARAN

-801 YNDQPS
+801 YNDQPTP
-807 QVEEY
+807 VEEY
-812 LNEVGFAYGQR
+812 LSQVGFAYGQR
-823 KGLISEGL
+823 KGLISCGL
-831 FTSWEEIE
+831 FKDQADIDSW
-839 NWPTQ
+839 PVQ

-852 DIKYRDINGDGIV
+852 DIKYKDINGDGQV
-865 DQYDKVSI
+865 DQYDMVAI
-873 GYTIYPEINYGF
+873 GYTTIPEINYGF
-885 GVSAGWKGFDVSVFF
+885 GLSLGYKGFDASVFF
-900 NGVAHVSRQI
+900 SGVGHVSRQI

-923 LTGQVFKDVAQ
+923 LTGQVFKDVAK
-934 NHWTVDNNNADAP
+934 NHWTVENPDINAP

-978 EIGYTFPKTWT
+978 EIGYTLPKRVT
-989 KKAKIQALRIYVA
+989 KKAGISALRVYVA
-1002 GTNLLTFSKFKL
+1002 GTNLLTFSNFKL

-1025 KYPITRNVSIG
+1025 RYPITRNVSLG
-1036 LNVNF
+1036 LNINF

>member
-1 MMLKTRMTGL
+1 MLTKRMTAL
-11 RQVLATCFAVLCA
+11 KQIFALCFVFVCA
-24 ALAGTSAFAQDR
+24 ALTGSSAFAQDR
-36 NVTGIIVDETDTGV
+36 NVTGIILDETDTGI

-76 SPSDVLVA
+76 SPSDVLIA

-89 LDEEVTVGDQTKL
+89 TDEEVTVGNQTNL
-102 TIKLVPAAN
+102 TIKLIPQAN

-134 TVDMTTLAQ
+134 TVDMGVLAQ

-235 RRGSESKPQLNIKV
+235 RRGNESAPQINVKV
-249 ETGITSPVKLPEMAD
+249 ETGMTSPVKLPEMAG

-270 FLNNMYINSGQ
+270 FLNNMYVNSGQ
-281 DAIYTPYQ
+281 EAIFNDFQ
-289 KEQFMLTAMGDPN
+289 KEMYLSG
-302 ADPDIYPSVDWVN
+302 ADPDLYPSVDWVN
-315 EVFKNQAMTTR
+315 EVFKRQAMTTK
-326 ANISVTGGTKS
+326 ANVSVTGGTKN

-352 LNTASNDRYDAQM
+352 LNTAANDRYDAQM
-365 SYQKFNF
+365 SYQRFNF

-392 QFTVKNAPAAGLDA
+392 QFTVRNSPAAGLDA
-406 LLQQTMVMTPTAI
+406 LLQQTMTMTPTAI

-428 AAIKGTANPYNLLN
+428 AAVKGAANPYNLLN
-442 ERGYAN
+442 EKGYSNA
-448 TSSNVA
+448 SSNVA
-454 QTTVSL
+454 QSTVSL
-460 EQDFSDFVT
+460 TQDFSELIT
-469 EGLKARV
+469 EGLDARV
-476 AFSFDATNT
+476 AFSFDATNSNT
-485 NVLTRSILPKTYR
+485 LNRSIMPKTYR
-498 AIGRNSETGELQY
+498 AIGRGEPTEENPLGPLQY

-519 YISLSTSVP
+519 YITLGTSH
-528 NTKSQNSRYI
+528 SGQRYI
-538 NFEGSVTY
+538 NFEGSLNY
-546 ERQFAYAHR
+546 ERQFNYAHR
-555 VSAMALYSM
+555 VSAMVLYSM
-564 RSLHLTNPGTYIA
+564 RSLSHTHPSSYIA
-577 AFPYKSMGVAARATY
+577 AFPYKSMGVASRATY
-592 SYKDRYFAEFNMGY
+592 SYKDRYFVEFNVGY
-606 NGSENFAPGHRFGFF
+606 NGSENFAPGHRFGLF
-621 PAMAIGYMISNEP
+621 PAVAVGYMISNEP
-634 WWEGVSDVIN
+634 WWESISDTIN

-656 NDEIGGSRRFAYNT
+656 NDQIGGSRRFAYNT
-670 TINTN
+670 TINTG
-675 ATGAAWGTVPNSS
+675 ATGAAWGTVPNST
-688 ATGYVTV
+688 ATGYTTV

-706 YVEWEEATKANIG
+706 FVEWEEATKANAG
-719 IELGLFNDFTLQADI
+719 IELGLFNDLTIQADL

-777 DHVFA
+777 DHTFA
-782 NGFRLSARGN
+782 NGFRVSARAN

-801 YNDQPS
+801 YNDQPTP
-807 QVEEY
+807 VEEY
-812 LNEVGFAYGQR
+812 LSQVGFAYGQR
-823 KGLISEGL
+823 KGLVSCGL
-831 FTSWEEIE
+831 FKDQADIDSW
-839 NWPTQ
+839 PVQ

-852 DIKYRDINGDGIV
+852 DIKYKDINGDGQV
-865 DQYDKVSI
+865 DQYDMVAI
-873 GYTIYPEINYGF
+873 GYTTIPEINYGF
-885 GVSAGWKGFDVSVFF
+885 GLSLGYKGFDASVFF
-900 NGVAHVSRQI
+900 SGVGNVSRQI

-923 LTGQVFKDVAQ
+923 LTGQVFKDVAK
-934 NHWTVDNNNADAP
+934 NHWTVENPDINAP

-978 EIGYTFPKTWT
+978 EIGYTLPKRVT
-989 KKAKIQALRIYVA
+989 KKAGISALRVYVA
-1002 GTNLLTFSKFKL
+1002 GTNLLTFSNFKL

-1025 KYPITRNVSIG
+1025 RYPITRNVSLG
-1036 LNVNF
+1036 LNINF

>member
-1 MMLKTRMTGL
+1 MTALKQMF
-11 RQVLATCFAVLCA
+11 AICFAFVCA
-24 ALAGTSAFAQDR
+24 AVTASSAFAQDR
-36 NVTGIIVDETDTGV
+36 NVTGTILDETDTGI

-61 RGAMTDDQGRFNISV
+61 RGAMTDDQGRFNITV

-89 LDEEVTVGDQTKL
+89 LDEEVKVGDQTKI

-134 TVDMTTLAQ
+134 TVEMGMLTQ

-235 RRGSESKPQLNIKV
+235 RRGSESKPQLSVKV
-249 ETGITSPVKLPEMAD
+249 ETGMTSPVKLPEMAS

-270 FLNNMYINSGQ
+270 FLNNMYVNSGQ
-281 DAIYTPYQ
+281 EAIFTDFQ
-289 KEQFMLTAMGDPN
+289 KEQYLSG
-302 ADPDIYPSVDWVN
+302 ADPDLYPSVDWVN
-315 EVFKNQAMTTR
+315 EVFKNQAMTTK
-326 ANISVTGGTKS
+326 ANIGVSGGTKN

-352 LNTASNDRYDAQM
+352 LNTAANDRYDAQM
-365 SYQKFNF
+365 SYQRFNF

-386 GMNLST
+386 GMNVST
-392 QFTVKNAPAAGLDA
+392 QFTVKNSPAAGLDA
-406 LLQQTMVMTPTAI
+406 LLQQTMTLTPTAI

-442 ERGYAN
+442 ERGYSN

-454 QTTVSL
+454 QSTVSL
-460 EQDFSDFVT
+460 TQDFSDFVT
-469 EGLKARV
+469 EGLTARA

-485 NVLTRSILPKTYR
+485 NTLNRSILPKTYR
-498 AIGRNSETGELQY
+498 AIGRGEPTEENPLGPLQY

-519 YISLSTSVP
+519 YITLSTS
-528 NTKSQNSRYI
+528 NSGKRYI
-538 NFEGSVTY
+538 NFEGSINY

-564 RSLHLTNPGTYIA
+564 RSLSYTHPESYIA
-577 AFPYKSMGVAARATY
+577 AFPYKSMGVAARTTY
-592 SYKDRYFAEFNMGY
+592 SYKDRYFFEFNMGY

-621 PAMAIGYMISNEP
+621 PAVAVGYMISNEP
-634 WWEGVSDVIN
+634 WWESISDTIN
-644 LLKFKASYGKVG
+644 LLKFKASYGSVG
-656 NDEIGGSRRFAYNT
+656 NDQIGGSRRFAYNT
-670 TINTN
+670 TINTS
-675 ATGAAWGTVPNSS
+675 ATGAAWGTVANSS
-688 ATGYVTV
+688 ATGYQTV
-695 GGITTD
+695 GGITTA
-701 EEGNA
+701 EMGNA
-706 YVEWEEATKANIG
+706 AVEWEQATKGNVG
-719 IELGLFNDFTLQADI
+719 VELGLFNDLTIQADL
-734 FQDYRD
+734 FRDYRD
-740 GIFLMRQSTPSAVG
+740 GIFLMRQSTPTAIG

-770 FDMSAEY
+770 FDMSVVY
-777 DHVFA
+777 DHTFA
-782 NGFRLSARGN
+782 NGLNVSARGN

-801 YNDQPS
+801 YNDQPTP
-807 QVEEY
+807 VEEY
-812 LNEVGFAYGQR
+812 LSEVGFAYGQR
-823 KGLISEGL
+823 KGLISCGL
-831 FTSWEEIE
+831 FKDQADIDSWPE
-839 NWPTQ
+839 Q

-852 DIKYRDINGDGIV
+852 DIKYKDINGDGYV
-865 DQYDKVSI
+865 DQYDKVAI
-873 GYTIYPEINYGF
+873 GYTTIPEINYGF
-885 GVSAGWKGFDVSVFF
+885 GLSIGYKGFDASVFF
-900 NGVAHVSRQI
+900 NGVSNVTRQI
-910 GGSNLYGASSSPQ
+910 GGTNLYGASSSPQ
-923 LTGQVFKDVAQ
+923 LTGQVFKDVAK
-934 NHWTVDNNNADAP
+934 NHWTVDNPNQNAP
-947 YPRLGTTRSNNNVQ
+947 YPRLGTTRSNNNTQ

-978 EIGYTFPKTWT
+978 EIGYTFPKKLT
-989 KKAKIQALRIYVA
+989 KKAGIQALRLYVS
-1002 GTNLLTFSKFKL
+1002 GTNLITFSEFKL

-1025 KYPITRNVSIG
+1025 RYPITRNVSLG
-1036 LNVNF
+1036 LNLNF

>member
-1 MMLKTRMTGL
+1 MLRNRFIVCIL
-11 RQVLATCFAVLCA
+11 SLCA
-24 ALAGTSAFAQDR
+24 MLAAIPSFAQDK
-36 NVTGIIVDETDTGV
+36 NITGVILDETNTGI

-61 RGAMTDDQGRFNISV
+61 RGAMTDEKGQFNINV

-89 LDEEVTVGDQTKL
+89 IDQEIKVGNQTKV
-102 TIKLVPAAN
+102 IFNLVPAAN
-111 ELEGVVKVA
+111 ELDGVVKVA

-134 TVDMTTLAQ
+134 TVDMSTLAQ

-235 RRGSESKPQLNIKV
+235 RRGAESKPQLSIKV
-249 ETGITSPVKLPEMAD
+249 ETGVTSPVRLPEMAG

-270 FLNNMYINSGQ
+270 FLNNMYVNSGQ
-281 DAIYTPYQ
+281 AAIYTDYQ
-289 KEQFMLTAMGDPN
+289 KEQFLTG
-302 ADPDIYPSVDWVN
+302 ADPDLYPSVDWVN
-315 EVFKNQAMTTR
+315 EIFKRQAMTTK
-326 ANISVTGGTKS
+326 ANIGVSGGTKS

-352 LNTASNDRYDAQM
+352 LNTSANDRYDAQM
-365 SYQKFNF
+365 SYQRFNF
-372 RTNVDINLTKSTVL
+372 RTNVDINLTKSTIL

-392 QFTVKNAPAAGLDA
+392 QFTVRNSPAAGLDA
-406 LLQQTMVMTPTAI
+406 LLQQTMTMTPTAI

-428 AAIKGTANPYNLLN
+428 AAVKGAANPYNLLN
-442 ERGYAN
+442 ERGYVN
-448 TSSNVA
+448 TNSNVA

-498 AIGRNSETGELQY
+498 AIGRDADTGALQY

-519 YISLSTSVP
+519 YITLGTSHP
-528 NTKSQNSRYI
+528 NTKTQNSRYI
-538 NFEGSVTY
+538 NFEGSLNY
-546 ERQFAYAHR
+546 ERFFAYAHR
-555 VSAMALYSM
+555 VSAMVLYSM
-564 RSLHLTNPGTYIA
+564 RSLHLTNPGAYIA

-592 SYKDRYFAEFNMGY
+592 SYKDRYFIEFNAGY

-621 PAMAIGYMISNEP
+621 PALAVGYMISNEP
-634 WWEGVSDVIN
+634 WWEGVSDVIST
-644 LLKFKASYGKVG
+644 LKFKASHGKVG

-670 TINTN
+670 TINTG
-675 ATGAAWGTVPNSS
+675 AGGAAWGTVPNST
-688 ATGYVTV
+688 ATGYATV

-701 EEGNA
+701 ETGNPF
-706 YVEWEEATKANIG
+706 VEWEEATKSNVG
-719 IELGLFNDFTLQADI
+719 VELGLFKDLMIQADL
-734 FQDYRD
+734 FRDYRD
-740 GIFLMRQSTPSAVG
+740 GIFLMRQSTPSAIG

-770 FDMSAEY
+770 FDMSVEY
-777 DHVFA
+777 DHTFA
-782 NGFRLSARGN
+782 NSFRISARGN

-823 KGLISEGL
+823 KGLISCGL
-831 FTSWEEIE
+831 FKDQADIDSWPE
-839 NWPTQ
+839 Q

-852 DIKYRDINGDGIV
+852 DIKYKDINGDGYV
-865 DQYDKVSI
+865 DQYDKVAI
-873 GYTIYPEINYGF
+873 GYTTIPEINYGF
-885 GVSAGWKGFDVSVFF
+885 GLSLGYKGFDVSVFF
-900 NGVAHVSRQI
+900 SGVANVSRQI

-923 LTGQVFKDVAQ
+923 LTGQVFADVAKR
-934 NHWTVDNNNADAP
+934 HWTVDNPDINAP

-978 EIGYTFPKTWT
+978 EIGYTFPKKWMQ
-989 KKAKIQALRIYVA
+989 KAKIQALRIYVA
-1002 GTNLLTFSKFKL
+1002 GTNLVTFSDFKL

-1025 KYPITRNVSIG
+1025 KYPITRNVSFG
-1036 LNVNF
+1036 LNINF

>member
-1 MMLKTRMTGL
+1 MLRNRITK
-11 RQVLATCFAVLCA
+11 CFLSVV
-24 ALAGTSAFAQDR
+24 ALLTAMLSFAQDK
-36 NVTGIIVDETDTGV
+36 NITGVILDENNTGI
-50 AGAYVVVKGET
+50 AGAYVIVKGET
-61 RGAMTDDQGRFNISV
+61 RGAMTDDKGQFNISV

-89 LDEEVTVGDQTKL
+89 IDQEIKVGSQTKV
-102 TIKLVPAAN
+102 TFKLVPSAN

-126 ASVIGSIS
+126 ASVIGAIS
-134 TVDMTTLAQ
+134 TVDMSTLAQ

-235 RRGSESKPQLNIKV
+235 RRGAESKPQLSIKV
-249 ETGITSPVKLPEMAD
+249 ETGMTSPVKLPEMAS

-281 DAIYTPYQ
+281 EAIYKDYQ
-289 KEQFMLTAMGDPN
+289 KEQFLTG
-302 ADPDIYPSVDWVN
+302 ADPDLYPSVDWVN
-315 EVFKNQAMTTR
+315 EMFKSQAMTTK
-326 ANISVTGGTKS
+326 ANIGVSGGTKS

-352 LNTASNDRYDAQM
+352 LNTSANDRYDAQM
-365 SYQKFNF
+365 SYQRFNF
-372 RTNVDINLTKSTVL
+372 RTNVDINLTKSTIL

-392 QFTVKNAPAAGLDA
+392 QFTVKNAPGAGLDDI
-406 LLQQTMVMTPTAI
+406 LTQTMTLTPTAI
-419 PLKYSDGTL
+419 PIKYSDGTL
-428 AAIKGTANPYNLLN
+428 ASIKGTANPYNLLN
-442 ERGYAN
+442 ETGYSN
-448 TSSNVA
+448 TSSNIA

-469 EGLKARV
+469 EGLKARI

-485 NVLTRSILPKTYR
+485 NVLKRSISPKTYR
-498 AIGRNSETGELQY
+498 AIGRNEETNALQY

-519 YISLSTSVP
+519 YITLGTSHP
-528 NTKSQNSRYI
+528 NKKTQNSRYI
-538 NFEGSVTY
+538 NFEGSLNY
-546 ERQFAYAHR
+546 ERLIAYDHR

-564 RSLHLTNPGTYIA
+564 RSLHLTNPGSYIA

-592 SYKDRYFAEFNMGY
+592 SYKDRYFIEFNAGY

-621 PAMAIGYMISNEP
+621 PALAIGYMISNEP
-634 WWEGVSDVIN
+634 WWDGVSSVIST
-644 LLKFKASYGKVG
+644 LKFKASHGKVG

-670 TINTN
+670 TINTS
-675 ATGAAWGTVPNSS
+675 ATGAAWGTTPASGV
-688 ATGYVTV
+688 GYTTV

-701 EEGNA
+701 ETGNP
-706 YVEWEEATKANIG
+706 YVEWEEATKSNVG
-719 IELGLFNDFTLQADI
+719 IELGLFEDLSIQADL
-734 FQDYRD
+734 FRDYRD
-740 GIFLMRQSTPSAVG
+740 GIFLMRQSTPSAIG

-777 DHVFA
+777 DHTFA
-782 NGFRLSARGN
+782 NGFRFSARAN
-792 FTFNRNRLI
+792 YTFNRNRLI

-823 KGLISEGL
+823 KGLISCGL
-831 FTSWEEIE
+831 FKDQADIDSW
-839 NWPTQ
+839 PVQ

-852 DIKYRDINGDGIV
+852 DIKYKDINGDGQV
-865 DQYDKVSI
+865 DQYDKVAI
-873 GYTIYPEINYGF
+873 GYTTIPEINYGF
-885 GVSAGWKGFDVSVFF
+885 GISLGYKGFDASVFF
-900 NGVAHVSRQI
+900 SGVANVTRQI

-923 LTGQVFKDVAQ
+923 LTGQVFRDVAM
-934 NHWTVDNNNADAP
+934 NHWTVDNPDINAP

-978 EIGYTFPKTWT
+978 EIGYTFPKKWT
-989 KKAKIQALRIYVA
+989 KQAKIQALRIYVA

-1014 WDPELDTAYGT
+1014 WDPELDTAIGA
-1025 KYPITRNVSIG
+1025 KYPITRNVSLG

>member
-1 MMLKTRMTGL
+1 MEL
-11 RQVLATCFAVLCA
+11 RKRIIEFKRFYATCLAFVCA
-24 ALAGTSAFAQDR
+24 SMASLSAFAQSR
-36 NVTGIIVDETDTGV
+36 NVTGVILDETDAGIP
-50 AGAYVVVKGET
+50 GAYVIVKGET
-61 RGAMTDDQGRFNISV
+61 RGAMTDDRGRFNITV
-76 SPSDVLVA
+76 SPKDVLVA

-89 LDEEVTVGDQTKL
+89 KDEEVKVGDQTDII
-102 TIKLVPAAN
+102 IKLLPQEN
-111 ELEGVVKVA
+111 ELEEVVKVA

-134 TVDMTTLAQ
+134 TVDMNTLAQ

-197 SMDMVDTE
+197 TMDMVDTE

-235 RRGSESKPQLNIKV
+235 RRGSESKPQINVKV
-249 ETGITSPVKLPEMAD
+249 ETGLVSPVRLPEMAS
-264 TGEFID
+264 TEEFID
-270 FLNNMYINSGQ
+270 FLNNMYVNSGQ
-281 DAIYTPYQ
+281 SAIFSKFE
-289 KEQFMLTAMGDPN
+289 KEMYLSG
-302 ADPDIYPSVDWVN
+302 ADPDLYPSVDWVH
-315 EVFKNQAMTTR
+315 EIFKNQAMTTK
-326 ANISVTGGTKS
+326 ANINVTGGTKTM
-337 VRYYVGGSYYLEDGI
+337 RYYVGGSYYLEDGI
-352 LNTASNDRYDAQM
+352 LNTAANDRYDAQM

-372 RTNVDINLTKSTVL
+372 RTNVDLNLTKSTIL

-392 QFTVKNAPAAGLDA
+392 QFVVKNSPAAGLDA
-406 LLQQTMVMTPTAI
+406 LLGQTMIMTPTAI

-428 AAIKGTANPYNLLN
+428 AAIKGASNPYNLLN
-442 ERGYAN
+442 ERGYTN
-448 TSSNVA
+448 SSSNVA
-454 QTTVSL
+454 QSTVSL
-460 EQDFSDFVT
+460 TQDLSELVT
-469 EGLKARV
+469 EGLSARV
-476 AFSFDATNT
+476 AFSFDATNFNT
-485 NVLTRSILPKTYR
+485 LNRNITPKTYR
-498 AIGRNSETGELQY
+498 AIGRNEATNDLQY

-519 YISLSTSVP
+519 YITLST
-528 NTKSQNSRYI
+528 TNSGKRYI
-538 NFEGSVTY
+538 NFEGSINY
-546 ERQFAYAHR
+546 ERQFASAHR

-564 RSLHLTNPGTYIA
+564 RSLSYTHPGSYIA

-592 SYKDRYFAEFNMGY
+592 SYKDRYFAEYNMGY

-621 PAMAIGYMISNEP
+621 PAIALGYLISNEE
-634 WWEGVSDVIN
+634 WWDGIKDEIN
-644 LLKFKASYGKVG
+644 TLKIKASYGKVG
-656 NDEIGGSRRFAYNT
+656 NDQIGGSRRFAYNT

-675 ATGAAWGTVPNSS
+675 AAGAAWGKVPNSS
-688 ATGYVTV
+688 ATGYTTV

-706 YVEWEEATKANIG
+706 FVEWEEATKANAG
-719 IELGLFNDFTLQADI
+719 IEIGLFNDFQLQADI
-734 FQDYRD
+734 FRDYRD

-770 FDMSAEY
+770 FDMSAQY

-782 NGFRLSARGN
+782 SGLSLSARAN

-807 QVEEY
+807 QVEPY

-823 KGLISEGL
+823 KGLISCGL
-831 FTSWEEIE
+831 FKDQDEID
-839 NWPTQ
+839 NWPVQ

-852 DIKYRDINGDGIV
+852 DIKYRDINGDGQV
-865 DQYDKVSI
+865 DQYDRVAI
-873 GYTIYPEINYGF
+873 GYTTIPEINYGF
-885 GVSAGWKGFDVSVFF
+885 GVSVGYKGFDASIFF
-900 NGVAHVSRQI
+900 NGVDHVSRQI
-910 GGSNLYGASSSPQ
+910 GGTNLYGASSSPQ

-934 NHWTVDNNNADAP
+934 KHWTVENQNANAP

-978 EIGYTFPKTWT
+978 ELGYTFPKGWT
-989 KKAKIQALRIYVA
+989 RKAGIQAFRLYIS

-1014 WDPELDTAYGT
+1014 WDPELDTACGT
-1025 KYPITRNVSIG
+1025 KYPITRNVSLG
-1036 LNVNF
+1036 LNINF

>member
-1 MMLKTRMTGL
+1 MLRNRITKCL
-11 RQVLATCFAVLCA
+11 FSVLALMA
-24 ALAGTSAFAQDR
+24 ATLSFAQDK
-36 NVTGIIVDETDTGV
+36 NVTGVILDETDTGIP
-50 AGAYVVVKGET
+50 GAYVVVKGET
-61 RGAMTDDQGRFNISV
+61 RGAMTDDKGRFTISV

-89 LDEEVTVGDQTKL
+89 LDEEVKVGDNTRL

-126 ASVIGSIS
+126 ASVIGAIS
-134 TVDMTTLAQ
+134 TVDMSTLAQ

-235 RRGSESKPQLNIKV
+235 RRGAESKPMISVKV
-249 ETGITSPVKLPEMAD
+249 ETGMTSPVKLPEMAS
-264 TGEFID
+264 TGEFVD
-270 FLNNMYINSGQ
+270 FVYNMYKNSG
-281 DAIYTPYQ
+281 A
-289 KEQFMLTAMGDPN
+289 
-302 ADPDIYPSVDWVN
+302 ADPFTDKGGYEYAKNMYLSGSDLDLYPSVDWVS
-315 EVFKNQAMTTR
+315 EMFKNQAMTTK
-326 ANISVTGGTKS
+326 ANVGVSGGTKS

-352 LNTASNDRYDAQM
+352 LNTSANDRYDAQM
-365 SYQKFNF
+365 SYQRFNF
-372 RTNVDINLTKSTVL
+372 RTNVDINLTKSTIL

-392 QFTVKNAPAAGLDA
+392 QFTVKNAPGAGLDQ
-406 LLQQTMVMTPTAI
+406 LLTQTMTLTPIAI
-419 PLKYSDGTL
+419 PTKYSDGTL
-428 AAIKGTANPYNLLN
+428 ASIKGTANPYNLLN
-442 ERGYAN
+442 ETGYSN
-448 TSSNVA
+448 TSSNIA

-460 EQDFSDFVT
+460 EQDFSDIIT
-469 EGLKARV
+469 EGLKARA

-485 NVLTRSILPKTYR
+485 NVLKRSISPKTYR
-498 AIGRNSETGELQY
+498 AIGRNEETGELQY

-519 YISLSTSVP
+519 YITLGTSHP

-538 NFEGSVTY
+538 NFEGSLNY
-546 ERQFAYAHR
+546 ERILAYDHN
-555 VSAMALYSM
+555 VSAMVLYSM
-564 RSLHLTNPGTYIA
+564 RSLHLTNPGSYIG

-592 SYKDRYFAEFNMGY
+592 SYKDRYFFEFNAGY

-621 PAMAIGYMISNEP
+621 PAVAVGYMISNEP
-634 WWEGVSDVIN
+634 WWDGISDTISM
-644 LLKFKASYGKVG
+644 LKFKASHGKVG

-670 TINTN
+670 TINTS
-675 ATGAAWGTVPNSS
+675 ATGAAWGTTPNSS
-688 ATGYVTV
+688 ATGYTTV

-701 EEGNA
+701 ETGNP
-706 YVEWEEATKANIG
+706 YVEWEESTKSNVG
-719 IELGLFNDFTLQADI
+719 IELGLFNDLTIHADL
-734 FQDYRD
+734 FRDYRD
-740 GIFLMRQSTPSAVG
+740 GIFLMRQSTPSAIG

-777 DHVFA
+777 DHTFS
-782 NGFRLSARGN
+782 NGFRFSARGN
-792 FTFNRNRLI
+792 YTFNRNRLI

-823 KGLISEGL
+823 KGLISCGL
-831 FTSWEEIE
+831 FKDQADIDS
-839 NWPTQ
+839 WPTQ

-852 DIKYRDINGDGIV
+852 DIKYKDINGDGQV
-865 DQYDKVSI
+865 DQYDKVAI
-873 GYTIYPEINYGF
+873 GYTTIPEINYGF
-885 GVSAGWKGFDVSVFF
+885 GISLGYKGFDASVFF
-900 NGVAHVSRQI
+900 SGVAHVSRQI
-910 GGSNLYGASSSPQ
+910 GGSNLYGASSSPLQ
-923 LTGQVFKDVAQ
+923 TGQVYKDVAL
-934 NHWTVDNNNADAP
+934 NHWTYDNPDVNAL

-961 TSDYWT
+961 VSDYWT

-978 EIGYTFPKTWT
+978 EIGYTFPKKWT
-989 KKAKIQALRIYVA
+989 KKANIQALRLYVA

-1014 WDPELDTAYGT
+1014 WDPELDTAIGA
-1025 KYPITRNVSIG
+1025 KYPITRNISVG

>member
-1 MMLKTRMTGL
+1 MMLIKRMTAL
-11 RQVLATCFAVLCA
+11 KQMSAICFAFVCA
-24 ALAGTSAFAQDR
+24 AVTASSAFAQDR
-36 NVTGIIVDETDTGV
+36 NVTGTILDETDTGI

-61 RGAMTDDQGRFNISV
+61 RGAMTDDQGRFNITV

-89 LDEEVTVGDQTKL
+89 LDEEVKVGDQTKI

-134 TVDMTTLAQ
+134 TVEMGMLTQ

-235 RRGSESKPQLNIKV
+235 RRGSESKPQLSVKV
-249 ETGITSPVKLPEMAD
+249 ETGMTSPVKLPEMAS
-264 TGEFID
+264 TCEFID
-270 FLNNMYINSGQ
+270 FRNNMYVNSGQ
-281 DAIYTPYQ
+281 EAIFTDFQ
-289 KEQFMLTAMGDPN
+289 KEQYLSG
-302 ADPDIYPSVDWVN
+302 ADPDLYPSVDWVN
-315 EVFKNQAMTTR
+315 EVFKNQAMTTK
-326 ANISVTGGTKS
+326 ANIGVSGGTKN

-352 LNTASNDRYDAQM
+352 LNTAANDRYDAQM
-365 SYQKFNF
+365 SYQRFNF

-386 GMNLST
+386 GMNVST
-392 QFTVKNAPAAGLDA
+392 QFTVKNSPAAGLDA
-406 LLQQTMVMTPTAI
+406 LLQQTMTLTPTAI

-442 ERGYAN
+442 ERGYSN

-454 QTTVSL
+454 QSTVSL
-460 EQDFSDFVT
+460 TQDFSDFVT
-469 EGLKARV
+469 EGLTARA

-485 NVLTRSILPKTYR
+485 NTLNRSILPKTYR
-498 AIGRNSETGELQY
+498 AIGRGEPTEENPLGPLQY

-519 YISLSTSVP
+519 YITLSTS
-528 NTKSQNSRYI
+528 NSGKRYI
-538 NFEGSVTY
+538 NFEGSINY

-564 RSLHLTNPGTYIA
+564 RSLSYTHPESYIA
-577 AFPYKSMGVAARATY
+577 AFPYKSMGVAARTTY
-592 SYKDRYFAEFNMGY
+592 SYKDRYFFEFNMGY

-621 PAMAIGYMISNEP
+621 PAVAVGYMISNEP
-634 WWEGVSDVIN
+634 WWESISDTIN
-644 LLKFKASYGKVG
+644 LLKFKASYGSVG
-656 NDEIGGSRRFAYNT
+656 NDQIGGSRRFAYNT
-670 TINTN
+670 TINTS
-675 ATGAAWGTVPNSS
+675 ATGAAWGTVANSS
-688 ATGYVTV
+688 ATGYQTV
-695 GGITTD
+695 GGITTA
-701 EEGNA
+701 EMGNA
-706 YVEWEEATKANIG
+706 AVEWEQATKGNVG
-719 IELGLFNDFTLQADI
+719 VELGLFNDLTIQADL
-734 FQDYRD
+734 FRDYRD
-740 GIFLMRQSTPSAVG
+740 GIFLMRQSTPTAIG

-770 FDMSAEY
+770 FDMSVVY
-777 DHVFA
+777 DHTFA
-782 NGFRLSARGN
+782 NGLNVSARGN

-801 YNDQPS
+801 YNDQPTP
-807 QVEEY
+807 VEEY
-812 LNEVGFAYGQR
+812 LSEVGFAYGQR
-823 KGLISEGL
+823 KGLISCGL
-831 FTSWEEIE
+831 FKDQADIDSWPE
-839 NWPTQ
+839 Q

-852 DIKYRDINGDGIV
+852 DIKYKDINGDGYV
-865 DQYDKVSI
+865 DQYDKVAI
-873 GYTIYPEINYGF
+873 GYTTIPEINYGF
-885 GVSAGWKGFDVSVFF
+885 GLSIGYKGFDASVFF
-900 NGVAHVSRQI
+900 NGVSNVTRQI
-910 GGSNLYGASSSPQ
+910 GGTNLYGASSSPQ
-923 LTGQVFKDVAQ
+923 LTGQVFKDVAK
-934 NHWTVDNNNADAP
+934 NHWTVDNPNPNAP
-947 YPRLGTTRSNNNVQ
+947 YPRLGTTRSNNNTQ

-978 EIGYTFPKTWT
+978 EIGYTFPKKLT
-989 KKAKIQALRIYVA
+989 KKAGIQALRLYVS
-1002 GTNLLTFSKFKL
+1002 GTNLITFSEFKL

-1025 KYPITRNVSIG
+1025 RYPITRNVSLG
-1036 LNVNF
+1036 LNLNF

>member
-1 MMLKTRMTGL
+1 MLRNRITK
-11 RQVLATCFAVLCA
+11 CFLSVV
-24 ALAGTSAFAQDR
+24 ALLTAMLSFAQDK
-36 NVTGIIVDETDTGV
+36 NITGVILDENNTGI
-50 AGAYVVVKGET
+50 AGAYVIVKGET
-61 RGAMTDDQGRFNISV
+61 RGAMTDDKGQFNISV

-89 LDEEVTVGDQTKL
+89 IDQEIKVGSQTKV
-102 TIKLVPAAN
+102 TFKLVPSAN

-126 ASVIGSIS
+126 ASVIGAIS
-134 TVDMTTLAQ
+134 TVDMSTLAQ

-235 RRGSESKPQLNIKV
+235 RRGAESKPQLSIKV
-249 ETGITSPVKLPEMAD
+249 ETGMTSPVKLPEMAS

-281 DAIYTPYQ
+281 EAIYKDYQ
-289 KEQFMLTAMGDPN
+289 KEQFLTG
-302 ADPDIYPSVDWVN
+302 ADLDLYPSVDWVN
-315 EVFKNQAMTTR
+315 EMFKSQAMTTK
-326 ANISVTGGTKS
+326 ANIGVSGGTKS

-352 LNTASNDRYDAQM
+352 LNTSANDRYDAQM
-365 SYQKFNF
+365 SYQRFNF
-372 RTNVDINLTKSTVL
+372 RTNVDINLTKSTIL

-392 QFTVKNAPAAGLDA
+392 QFTVKNAPGAGLDDI
-406 LLQQTMVMTPTAI
+406 LTQTMTLTPTAI
-419 PLKYSDGTL
+419 PMKYSDGTL
-428 AAIKGTANPYNLLN
+428 ASIKGTANPYNLLN
-442 ERGYAN
+442 ETGYSN
-448 TSSNVA
+448 TSSNIA

-469 EGLKARV
+469 EGLKARI

-485 NVLTRSILPKTYR
+485 NVLKRSISPKTYR
-498 AIGRNSETGELQY
+498 AIGRNEETNALQY

-519 YISLSTSVP
+519 YITLGTSHP

-538 NFEGSVTY
+538 NFEGSLNY
-546 ERQFAYAHR
+546 ERLIAYDHR

-564 RSLHLTNPGTYIA
+564 RSLHLTNPGSYIA

-592 SYKDRYFAEFNMGY
+592 SYKDRYFIEFNAGY

-621 PAMAIGYMISNEP
+621 PALAIGYMISNEP
-634 WWEGVSDVIN
+634 WWDGVSSVIST
-644 LLKFKASYGKVG
+644 LKFKASHGKVG

-670 TINTN
+670 TINTS
-675 ATGAAWGTVPNSS
+675 ATGAAWGTTPASGI
-688 ATGYVTV
+688 GYTTV

-701 EEGNA
+701 ETGNP
-706 YVEWEEATKANIG
+706 YVEWEEATKSNVG
-719 IELGLFNDFTLQADI
+719 IELGLFEDLSIQADL
-734 FQDYRD
+734 FRDYRD
-740 GIFLMRQSTPSAVG
+740 GIFLMRQSTPSAIG

-777 DHVFA
+777 DHTFA
-782 NGFRLSARGN
+782 NGFRFSARAN
-792 FTFNRNRLI
+792 YTFNRNRLI

-823 KGLISEGL
+823 KGLISCGL
-831 FTSWEEIE
+831 FKDQADIDSW
-839 NWPTQ
+839 PAQ

-852 DIKYRDINGDGIV
+852 DIKYKDINGDGQV
-865 DQYDKVSI
+865 DQYDKVAI
-873 GYTIYPEINYGF
+873 GYTTIPEINYGF
-885 GVSAGWKGFDVSVFF
+885 GISLGYKGFDASVFF
-900 NGVAHVSRQI
+900 SGVANVTRQI

-923 LTGQVFKDVAQ
+923 LTGQVFRDVAM
-934 NHWTVDNNNADAP
+934 NHWTVDNPDINAP

-978 EIGYTFPKTWT
+978 EIGYTFPKKWT
-989 KKAKIQALRIYVA
+989 KQAKIQALRIYVA

-1014 WDPELDTAYGT
+1014 WDPELDTAIGA
-1025 KYPITRNVSIG
+1025 KYPITRNVSLG

>member
-1 MMLKTRMTGL
+1 MMLTKRMTGL
-11 RQVLATCFAVLCA
+11 GHMLSCCLAFICA
-24 ALAGTSAFAQDR
+24 SLTSVSAFAQDR
-36 NVTGIIVDETDTGV
+36 NVTGVILDETDTGI

-89 LDEEVTVGDQTKL
+89 LDEEVTVGDQTKI

-143 SQGNLSTSLAG
+143 SQGNLSTSIAG

-182 GANSTPL
+182 GENSTPL

-235 RRGSESKPQLNIKV
+235 RRGAESKPQINVKV
-249 ETGITSPVKLPEMAD
+249 ETGMTSPVRLPEMAS
-264 TGEFID
+264 TEEFID
-270 FLNNMYINSGQ
+270 FLNNMYVNSGQ
-281 DAIYTPYQ
+281 DPIFNDYQ
-289 KEQFMLTAMGDPN
+289 KEMHLTG
-302 ADPDIYPSVDWVN
+302 ADPDLYPSVDWVN
-315 EVFKNQAMTTR
+315 EVFKNQAMTTK
-326 ANISVTGGTKS
+326 ANVSVSGGTKS

-352 LNTASNDRYDAQM
+352 LNTAANDRYDAQM
-365 SYQKFNF
+365 SFQKFNF

-392 QFTVKNAPAAGLDA
+392 QFTVKNSPAAGLDA

-419 PLKYSDGTL
+419 PTIYSDGTL
-428 AAIKGTANPYNLLN
+428 AAIKGAANPYNLLN
-442 ERGYAN
+442 EKGYSN

-454 QTTVSL
+454 QSTVSL
-460 EQDFSDFVT
+460 TQDFSDFVT
-469 EGLKARV
+469 EGLTARV

-485 NVLTRSILPKTYR
+485 NTLNRNISPKTYR
-498 AIGRNSETGELQY
+498 AIGRDEATGALQY

-519 YISLSTSVP
+519 YITLGTAHSG
-528 NTKSQNSRYI
+528 KRYI
-538 NFEGSVTY
+538 NFEAGINY
-546 ERQFAYAHR
+546 ERVFNSAHR
-555 VSAMALYSM
+555 VSAMVLYSM
-564 RSLHLTNPGTYIA
+564 RNLSYTHPSSYIA

-621 PAMAIGYMISNEP
+621 PAVAVGYMISNEE
-634 WWEGVSDVIN
+634 WWDDLKNVVN
-644 LLKFKASYGKVG
+644 LLKIKASYGKVG
-656 NDEIGGSRRFAYNT
+656 NDQIGGSRRFAYNT
-670 TINTN
+670 TINTG
-675 ATGAAWGTVPNSS
+675 ATGAAWGTTPNST
-688 ATGYVTV
+688 ATGYTTV

-701 EEGNA
+701 EEGNPF
-706 YVEWEEATKANIG
+706 VEWEEATKANAG
-719 IELGLFNDFTLQADI
+719 IELGLFNALTIQADI

-770 FDMSAEY
+770 FDMSAQF

-782 NGFRLSARGN
+782 NGFSLSARAN
-792 FTFNRNRLI
+792 YTFNRNRLI
-801 YNDQPS
+801 YNDQPTP
-807 QVEEY
+807 VEEY
-812 LNEVGFAYGQR
+812 LSEVGFAYGQR
-823 KGLISEGL
+823 KGLVSCGL
-831 FTSWEEIE
+831 FKDQADIE
-839 NWPTQ
+839 NWPVQ

-852 DIKYRDINGDGIV
+852 DIKYKDINGDGQV
-865 DQYDKVSI
+865 DQYDKVAI
-873 GYTIYPEINYGF
+873 GYTAIPEINYGF
-885 GVSAGWKGFDVSVFF
+885 GVSIGYKGFDASVFF
-900 NGVAHVSRQI
+900 NGVAHVTRQI

-934 NHWTVDNNNADAP
+934 NHWTVENQNVNAP

-978 EIGYTFPKTWT
+978 EIGYTFPKKWT
-989 KKAKIQALRIYVA
+989 KKAGIQALRLYVM
-1002 GTNLLTFSKFKL
+1002 GTNLLTFSDFKL

-1025 KYPITRNVSIG
+1025 RYPITRNVSVG
-1036 LNVNF
+1036 LNINF

>member
-1 MMLKTRMTGL
+1 MLKKRMTAL
-11 RQVLATCFAVLCA
+11 KQIFALSFVFVCA
-24 ALAGTSAFAQDR
+24 ALTGSSAFAQDR
-36 NVTGIIVDETDTGV
+36 NVTGIILDETDTGI

-76 SPSDVLVA
+76 SPSDVLIA

-89 LDEEVTVGDQTKL
+89 TDEEVTVGNQTNL
-102 TIKLVPAAN
+102 TIKLIPQAN

-134 TVDMTTLAQ
+134 TVDMGVLAQ

-235 RRGSESKPQLNIKV
+235 RRGNESAPQINVKV
-249 ETGITSPVKLPEMAD
+249 ETGMTSPVKLPEMAG

-270 FLNNMYINSGQ
+270 FLNNMYVNSGQ
-281 DAIYTPYQ
+281 EAIFNDFQ
-289 KEQFMLTAMGDPN
+289 KEMYLSG
-302 ADPDIYPSVDWVN
+302 ADPDLYPSVDWVN
-315 EVFKNQAMTTR
+315 EVFKRQAMTTK
-326 ANISVTGGTKS
+326 ANVSVTGGTKN

-352 LNTASNDRYDAQM
+352 LNTAANDRYDAQM
-365 SYQKFNF
+365 SYQRFNF

-392 QFTVKNAPAAGLDA
+392 QFTVRNSPAAGLDA
-406 LLQQTMVMTPTAI
+406 LLQQTMTMTPTAI

-428 AAIKGTANPYNLLN
+428 AAVKGAANPYNLLN
-442 ERGYAN
+442 EKGYSNA
-448 TSSNVA
+448 SSNVA
-454 QTTVSL
+454 QSTVSL
-460 EQDFSDFVT
+460 TQDFSELIT
-469 EGLKARV
+469 EGLNARV
-476 AFSFDATNT
+476 AFSFDATNSNT
-485 NVLTRSILPKTYR
+485 LNRSIMPKTYR
-498 AIGRNSETGELQY
+498 AIGRGEPTEENPLGPLQY

-519 YISLSTSVP
+519 YITLGTSH
-528 NTKSQNSRYI
+528 SGQRYI
-538 NFEGSVTY
+538 NFEGSLNY
-546 ERQFAYAHR
+546 ERQFNYAHH
-555 VSAMALYSM
+555 VSAMVLYSM
-564 RSLHLTNPGTYIA
+564 RSLSHTHPSSYIA
-577 AFPYKSMGVAARATY
+577 AFPYKSMGVASRATY
-592 SYKDRYFAEFNMGY
+592 SYKDRYFVEFNVGY
-606 NGSENFAPGHRFGFF
+606 NGSENFAPGHRFGLF
-621 PAMAIGYMISNEP
+621 PAVAVGYMISNEP
-634 WWEGVSDVIN
+634 WWEGISDTIN

-656 NDEIGGSRRFAYNT
+656 NDQIGGSRRFAYNT
-670 TINTN
+670 TINTG
-675 ATGAAWGTVPNSS
+675 ATGAAWGTVPNST
-688 ATGYVTV
+688 ATGYTTV

-706 YVEWEEATKANIG
+706 FVEWEEATKANAG
-719 IELGLFNDFTLQADI
+719 IELGLFNDLTIQADL

-777 DHVFA
+777 DHTFA
-782 NGFRLSARGN
+782 NGFRVSARAN

-801 YNDQPS
+801 YNDQPTP
-807 QVEEY
+807 VEEY
-812 LNEVGFAYGQR
+812 LSQVGFAYGQR
-823 KGLISEGL
+823 KGLVSCGL
-831 FTSWEEIE
+831 FKDQADIDSW
-839 NWPTQ
+839 PVQ

-852 DIKYRDINGDGIV
+852 DIKYKDINGDGQV
-865 DQYDKVSI
+865 DQYDMVAI
-873 GYTIYPEINYGF
+873 GYTTIPEINYGF
-885 GVSAGWKGFDVSVFF
+885 GLSLGYKGFDASVFF
-900 NGVAHVSRQI
+900 SGVGNVSRQI

-923 LTGQVFKDVAQ
+923 LTGQVFKDVAK
-934 NHWTVDNNNADAP
+934 NHWTVENPDINAP

-978 EIGYTFPKTWT
+978 EIGYTLPKRVT
-989 KKAKIQALRIYVA
+989 KKAGISALRVYVA
-1002 GTNLLTFSKFKL
+1002 GTNLLTFSNFKL

-1025 KYPITRNVSIG
+1025 RYPITRNVSLG
-1036 LNVNF
+1036 LNINF

>member
-1 MMLKTRMTGL
+1 MLTKRMTTL
-11 RQVLATCFAVLCA
+11 KQILAVCLVFVCA
-24 ALAGTSAFAQDR
+24 ALTSSSASAQDR
-36 NVTGIIVDETDTGV
+36 NVTGIILDETDTGI

-76 SPSDVLVA
+76 SPKDVLVA

-89 LDEEVTVGDQTKL
+89 NDEEVTVGSQTNL
-102 TIKLVPAAN
+102 TIKLIPQAN

-134 TVDMTTLAQ
+134 TVDMGVLAQ

-235 RRGSESKPQLNIKV
+235 RRGNESAPQINVKV
-249 ETGITSPVKLPEMAD
+249 ETGMTSPVKLPEMAS

-281 DAIYTPYQ
+281 DAIFNEFQ
-289 KEQFMLTAMGDPN
+289 KEQYLATAMGLEG
-302 ADPDIYPSVDWVN
+302 ADPDLYPSVDWVN
-315 EVFKNQAMTTR
+315 ETFKNQAITTK
-326 ANISVTGGTKS
+326 ANIGVSGGTKN

-352 LNTASNDRYDAQM
+352 LNTAANDRYDAQM
-365 SYQKFNF
+365 SYQRFNF

-386 GMNLST
+386 GMNVST
-392 QFTVKNAPAAGLDA
+392 QFTVKNSPAAGLDA
-406 LLQQTMVMTPTAI
+406 LLTQTMTMTPTAI

-428 AAIKGTANPYNLLN
+428 ASIKGTPNPYNLLN
-442 ERGYAN
+442 EQGYSNA
-448 TSSNVA
+448 SSNVA
-454 QTTVSL
+454 QSTVSL
-460 EQDFSDFVT
+460 TQDFSDFVT
-469 EGLKARV
+469 EGLTARV
-476 AFSFDATNT
+476 AFSFDATNSNT
-485 NVLTRSILPKTYR
+485 LNRSISPKTYR
-498 AIGRNSETGELQY
+498 AIGRDEATGALQY

-519 YISLSTSVP
+519 YITLGTSHSG
-528 NTKSQNSRYI
+528 TRYI
-538 NFEGSVTY
+538 NFEGSVNY

-555 VSAMALYSM
+555 VSAMVLYSM
-564 RSLHLTNPGTYIA
+564 RSLSYTHPSSYIA

-592 SYKDRYFAEFNMGY
+592 SYKDRYFFEFNMGY

-621 PAMAIGYMISNEP
+621 PAVAVGYMISNEP

-644 LLKFKASYGKVG
+644 LLKFKASYGTVG
-656 NDEIGGSRRFAYNT
+656 NDQIGGSRRFAYNT
-670 TINTN
+670 TINTG

-688 ATGYVTV
+688 ATGYQTV
-695 GGITTD
+695 GGITTS
-701 EEGNA
+701 EMGNA
-706 YVEWEEATKANIG
+706 EVEWEQATKGNVG
-719 IELGLFNDFTLQADI
+719 VELGLFNDLTIQADL
-734 FQDYRD
+734 FRDYRD

-777 DHVFA
+777 DHTFA
-782 NGFRLSARGN
+782 SGFRLSARAN

-823 KGLISEGL
+823 KGLISCGL
-831 FTSWEEIE
+831 FKDQADIDS
-839 NWPTQ
+839 WPTQ

-852 DIKYRDINGDGIV
+852 DIKYKDINGDGQV
-865 DQYDKVSI
+865 DQYDRVAI
-873 GYTIYPEINYGF
+873 GYTTIPEINYGF
-885 GVSAGWKGFDVSVFF
+885 GVSAGYKGFDASVFF
-900 NGVAHVSRQI
+900 SGVDNVSRQI

-934 NHWTVDNNNADAP
+934 NHWTVDNPDINAP

-978 EIGYTFPKTWT
+978 EIGYTFPKKMT
-989 KKAKIQALRIYVA
+989 KKAGISALRVYVA

-1025 KYPITRNVSIG
+1025 RYPITRNVSLG
-1036 LNVNF
+1036 LNINF